1 MSDQI
6 STKDL
11 ISKFKDYADIADAS
25 YAMLH
30 WINENE
36 EDGWFDKFKDEPPAR
51 WKFADDI
58 TKGDKITED
67 NETDISRK
75 YNRQIGE
82 PTAYALAIEARFN
95 QDMVIEKPK
104 ISEDKKPEKK
114 QINNEIQSFIATP
127 DDKPPYI
134 FVNQENRHQLSLRT
148 KSFVNRYELLH
159 HVKDTSITG
168 YSSSAFYDSK
178 FGNYVIGFRG
188 TELGIKDLVITDGM
202 IAFFGAALDQI
213 VSLKVLKDEIYKSI
227 TDHYYK
233 NFLAANSN
241 TVNNINSPNNDSN
254 SSSQPNYDSS
264 DSSIDSNQS
273 KYSSS
278 VLSSLNSS
286 SRSSQ
291 ASTSLHSRGSLSVSY
306 VLTPPLVVAGH
317 SLGGHLAQA
326 YCSIYPNE
334 VKELY
339 TFNAPGFGGVWISLP
354 VIVFRFLGF
363 IAKVIY
369 KGIRWVARILDPYGF
384 IGGMVSKAFDK
395 IKSFFGFSK
404 DDKDEATL
412 EDCVDLVKENK
423 TACEELN
430 KQNVSSNI
438 SKASKGDTLGIE
450 VHHID
455 SVMHKIY
462 DEYDEGYFDKQEE
475 YKNTF
480 SSDTVKTD
488 ANQVFE
494 PSVSVISD
502 LGLRYGMV
510 SYTEKF
516 DYQNTSKLHLINVL
530 KASHFMKQLVESL
543 YLMEYLLNHPENEA
557 KIKDKDIAKAL
568 NYLNDYLQTLA
579 SQILFYKIYLKNL
592 PRLGNM
598 EEEKISILE
607 SVIYPV
613 SLYVNDFGYDDIGA
627 APNVEDLISC
637 LLAYR
642 QDNLPIKIID
652 KEDIKNINA
661 KTLASEVMQDDL
673 NLMFAI
679 YGCRFFTL
687 DKKLDLE
694 QAKDRLTYISDF
706 YKGISPYVSRKQDSS
721 ELEKWIEARI
731 EICKSAYELKF
742 EGWRYL
748 SNDKKRYLVLSKKSR
763 SAYKKEIDED
773 QRSIILPSIQALGD
787 MSKEDKEY
795 QAKQLL
801 KMIRFEPSELI
812 HIYHKNCDIF
822 LKNES
827 TFDVARVEED
837 INLSFKYLNAKVF
850 MMSKLLTGGEE
861 KEDYE
866 LCFKENKDKND
877 PENKEDANQ
886 ISLSLTPKNQ
896 AGEDGQA
903 GESYAAYIFQPRD
916 THSGIGGLN
925 LLYKNSQ
932 ARLLNYDIKED
943 SLNIK
948 LKPASKKAKELKG
961 LNQIAPEDKT
971 FDETAVKTSF
981 SYLHPVI
988 EDDIITCE
996 HGGRVVLKSVRGRT
1010 IKSNGI
1016 PLILGCDFI
1025 NLPIVGCGANSP
1037 CTRVAFVP
1045 SGALS
1050 QKTVNGD
1057 HALMQDFVNLCRSD
1071 RGSIL
1076 TCAKKSNKLKISDPG
1091 NIGGYN
1097 ISNADKDSANSNSA
1111 CIRLHFKNYASQKD
1125 NLPVNIYYL
1134 NGAKFEN
1141 KDGFEQ
1147 IRLNLNEGKN
1157 PSDGE
1162 LDKKLKQNY
1171 NEDHKFKEF
1180 ELRYGI
1186 NTINLVF
1193 VIPNSP
1199 QKACNK
1205 AYKDAG
1211 EPESGVGYFTRL
1223 DKYESLD
1230 RSQKRPVHTLVFFSP
1245 SYAKSVKLQIAKG
1258 FDKDNEPSL
1267 DICEVVMLS
1276 GQV

>member
-6 STKDL
+6 SNKDL

-30 WINENE
+30 WVNENE
-36 EDGWFDKFKDEPPAR
+36 ENGWFDKFKERKPAR
-51 WKFADDI
+51 WKFKDSI
-58 TKGDKITED
+58 TKGYEKEIDETTTDEYG
-67 NETDISRK
+67 NEISK
-75 YNRQIGE
+75 KVKQ

-104 ISEDKKPEKK
+104 ISEDEKPEKK
-114 QINNEIQSFIATP
+114 QINNEIQSFVYTNENNELRVFA
-127 DDKPPYI
+127 DKPG
-134 FVNQENRHQLSLRT
+134 FHSLSLRT

-178 FGNYVIGFRG
+178 FNNYAIGFRG
-188 TELGIKDLVITDGM
+188 TEMSIKDLLITDGM

-213 VSLKVLKDEIYKSI
+213 VSLKILKDEIYKSI
-227 TDHYYK
+227 TDHRDKALKSVSADK
-233 NFLAANSN
+233 N
-241 TVNNINSPNNDSN
+241 PY
-254 SSSQPNYDSS
+254 SSQTSNYDK
-264 DSSIDSNQS
+264 DTIKLSNP
-273 KYSSS
+273 YDATCHANYA
-278 VLSSLNSS
+278 LI
-286 SRSSQ
+286 
-291 ASTSLHSRGSLSVSY
+291 
-306 VLTPPLVVAGH
+306 PPIVVAGH

-326 YCSIYPNE
+326 YCSIYPND

-354 VIVFRFLGF
+354 VIAFRFLGF

-384 IGGMVSKAFDK
+384 IGSIVSGVFDK
-395 IKSFFGFSK
+395 IKSFFGFGGDK
-404 DDKDEATL
+404 KDETTL
-412 EDCVDLVKENK
+412 KECVHLVKENK

-430 KQNVSSNI
+430 KQNVSTNM

-475 YKNTF
+475 DKNTF
-480 SSDTVKTD
+480 GLDTVKRD

-494 PSVSVISD
+494 PSISVISD
-502 LGLRYGMV
+502 LGLRYGMAN
-510 SYTEKF
+510 YTEKF

-530 KASHFMKQLVESL
+530 KASHFMKQLVEGL
-543 YLMEYLLNHPENEA
+543 YLMEYLLNHKENEA
-557 KIKDKDIAKAL
+557 KIKDKDIAGAL
-568 NYLNDYLQTLA
+568 NYLNDYIQTLA
-579 SQILFYKIYLKNL
+579 SQILFYKIYLKNI

-607 SVIYPV
+607 SAIYPV
-613 SLYVNDFGYDDIGA
+613 SLYVNDFGYDDIGE
-627 APNVEDLISC
+627 APNIEDPVSC
-637 LLAYR
+637 LLAYK
-642 QDNLPIKIID
+642 QDNLLIKIID
-652 KEDIKNINA
+652 KEDIKDIKA
-661 KTLASEVMQDDL
+661 KTVAAEVIQEDL

-687 DKKLDLE
+687 DKKLNLE

-706 YKGISPYVSRKQDSS
+706 YKDISSYIRSKKDSE

-748 SNDKKRYLVLSKKSR
+748 SNDKKRYLVFTKKSG

-773 QRSIILPSIQALGD
+773 QRTIVLPVIEALAD

-795 QAKQLL
+795 QAKQVL
-801 KMIRFEPSELI
+801 KMIRFEPSELM

-822 LKNES
+822 LKSES
-827 TFDVARVEED
+827 VFDIKQIEED
-837 INLSFKYLNAKVF
+837 MNLSFKYLNTKVF

-861 KEDYE
+861 KVDHE
-866 LCFKENKDKND
+866 LCFKEKGDRDEQETQENASQISSALSHSSQNQADKDG
-877 PENKEDANQ
+877 KEDENSAMY
-886 ISLSLTPKNQ
+886 L
-896 AGEDGQA
+896 
-903 GESYAAYIFQPRD
+903 FQPRD
-916 THSGIGGLN
+916 TGSGIGRLN
-925 LLYKNSQ
+925 LLHKNAQ
-932 ARLLNYDIKED
+932 AWLLNYDIKED

-948 LKPASKKAKELKG
+948 LKPAGKKAKELKG
-961 LNQIAPEDKT
+961 LNQIAPEDKA
-971 FDETAVKTSF
+971 FDETIVKTGV

-1010 IKSNGI
+1010 IKSSGI

-1025 NLPIVGCGANSP
+1025 NTPIVGCGIAKSP

-1050 QKTVNGD
+1050 RKTINGD
-1057 HALMQDFVNLCRSD
+1057 HALMQDFVNLCRSN

-1076 TCAKKSNKLKISDPG
+1076 TCVRKSNKLKISDPRG
-1091 NIGGYN
+1091 IGGSY
-1097 ISNADKDSANSNSA
+1097 ISNSDKDSAHSNSP

-1134 NGAKFEN
+1134 NDAKFEN
-1141 KDGFEQ
+1141 KEGFSQ
-1147 IRLNLNEGKN
+1147 IRLNLSEGKN

-1186 NTINLVF
+1186 NTIKLVF

-1199 QKACNK
+1199 QKACK
-1205 AYKDAG
+1205 QAYKDAG

-1230 RSQKRPVHTLVFFSP
+1230 KSQKRPVHTLVFFSP
-1245 SYAKSVKLQIAKG
+1245 SYAKSIKLQIAKG
-1258 FDKDNEPSL
+1258 FDKDNELSL

>member
-51 WKFADDI
+51 WKFADGI
-58 TKGDKITED
+58 TKGDILKANID
-67 NETDISRK
+67 DKDGNVLRK
-75 YNRQIGE
+75 KGE

-95 QDMVIEKPK
+95 QDMVIEKPIDESNNGK
-104 ISEDKKPEKK
+104 IDEKPEKK
-114 QINNEIQSFIATP
+114 QINNEIQSFVHRP
-127 DDKPPYI
+127 KDKDKPPYI

-227 TDHYYK
+227 TDHMDEAIK
-233 NFLAANSN
+233 SVS
-241 TVNNINSPNNDSN
+241 VNNNPYSPKT
-254 SSSQPNYDSS
+254 SSYTKDIIEIPNPYDAACHA
-264 DSSIDSNQS
+264 N
-273 KYSSS
+273 Y
-278 VLSSLNSS
+278 
-286 SRSSQ
+286 
-291 ASTSLHSRGSLSVSY
+291 APA
-306 VLTPPLVVAGH
+306 PPLVVAGH
-317 SLGGHLAQA
+317 SLGGHLAQV
-326 YCSIYPNE
+326 YCSVYPNE

-395 IKSFFGFSK
+395 IKSFFGFGK

-480 SSDTVKTD
+480 SSDTVKID

-502 LGLRYGMV
+502 LGLRYGMAN
-510 SYTEKF
+510 YTEKF

-543 YLMEYLLNHPENEA
+543 YLMEYLLNHPKNEA

-613 SLYVNDFGYDDIGA
+613 SLYVNDFGYDDLGS

-637 LLAYR
+637 LLAYT
-642 QDNLPIKIID
+642 QDNLLIKIID

-673 NLMFAI
+673 NLIFAI

-706 YKGISPYVSRKQDSS
+706 YKGISPYVSHKQDSA

-748 SNDKKRYLVLSKKSR
+748 SNDNKRYLVLSKKSR

-827 TFDVARVEED
+827 TFDIVRVEED
-837 INLSFKYLNAKVF
+837 INLSFKYLNTKVF

-886 ISLSLTPKNQ
+886 VSLSLTPKNQ
-896 AGEDGQA
+896 AGEDVQA
-903 GESYAAYIFQPRD
+903 GESYAAYIFLPRD

-971 FDETAVKTSF
+971 FDETVVKTGL

-1025 NLPIVGCGANSP
+1025 NLPIVGCSANSP

-1111 CIRLHFKNYASQKD
+1111 CIRLHFKNYTSQKD

-1134 NGAKFEN
+1134 NDAKFEN
-1141 KDGFEQ
+1141 KEGFEQ

-1199 QKACNK
+1199 QKACK
-1205 AYKDAG
+1205 QAYKNAG

-1230 RSQKRPVHTLVFFSP
+1230 KSQKRPVHTLVFFSP
-1245 SYAKSVKLQIAKG
+1245 SYAKSIKLQIAKG

>member
-6 STKDL
+6 SAKNL

-30 WINENE
+30 WVNENE
-36 EDGWFDKFKDEPPAR
+36 EDGWFDKFRDEPPAR
-51 WKFADDI
+51 WKFADKV
-58 TKGDKITED
+58 TKGHEITED
-67 NETDISRK
+67 NQTRLSKKNQRK
-75 YNRQIGE
+75 IGE

-95 QDMVIEKPK
+95 QDMVIK
-104 ISEDKKPEKK
+104 IPQNADEEIGNKLEEITIANKVQNFIKVNKTTK
-114 QINNEIQSFIATP
+114 QQKIFINEPGFHS
-127 DDKPPYI
+127 
-134 FVNQENRHQLSLRT
+134 LSLRT

-227 TDHYYK
+227 TDHMDEAIK
-233 NFLAANSN
+233 
-241 TVNNINSPNNDSN
+241 
-254 SSSQPNYDSS
+254 
-264 DSSIDSNQS
+264 
-273 KYSSS
+273 
-278 VLSSLNSS
+278 
-286 SRSSQ
+286 
-291 ASTSLHSRGSLSVSY
+291 SVSVNKNPY
-306 VLTPPLVVAGH
+306 GPKTSKTSSYTKDIIEISNPYDATCHANYAPTPPLVVAGH
-317 SLGGHLAQA
+317 SLGGHLAQV
-326 YCSIYPNE
+326 YCSVYPNE

-613 SLYVNDFGYDDIGA
+613 SLYVNDFGYDDIGS

-637 LLAYR
+637 LLAYT

-652 KEDIKNINA
+652 KEDIKDINE

-687 DKKLDLE
+687 DKKLNLE

-706 YKGISPYVSRKQDSS
+706 YKGISPYVSHKQDST

-748 SNDKKRYLVLSKKSR
+748 SNDKKRYLVLSKKSQ

-886 ISLSLTPKNQ
+886 ASLSLAPKNQ
-896 AGEDGQA
+896 AGEDVQA

-948 LKPASKKAKELKG
+948 LKPASKKAKELKE

-1025 NLPIVGCGANSP
+1025 NLPIVGCSANSP

-1045 SGALS
+1045 SRALS

-1076 TCAKKSNKLKISDPG
+1076 TCAKKSNKLRISDPG

-1141 KDGFEQ
+1141 KEGFEQ

-1199 QKACNK
+1199 QKACK
-1205 AYKDAG
+1205 QAYKDAG
-1211 EPESGVGYFTRL
+1211 EPESGTGYFTRL

>member
-227 TDHYYK
+227 TDHMDDAIK
-233 NFLAANSN
+233 
-241 TVNNINSPNNDSN
+241 
-254 SSSQPNYDSS
+254 
-264 DSSIDSNQS
+264 
-273 KYSSS
+273 
-278 VLSSLNSS
+278 
-286 SRSSQ
+286 
-291 ASTSLHSRGSLSVSY
+291 SVSVNKNPY
-306 VLTPPLVVAGH
+306 GPKTSKTSSYTKDIIEISNPYDATCHANYAPTPPLVVAGH
-317 SLGGHLAQA
+317 SLGGHLAQV
-326 YCSIYPNE
+326 YCSVYPND

-613 SLYVNDFGYDDIGA
+613 SLYVNDFGYDDLGS

-637 LLAYR
+637 LLAYT
-642 QDNLPIKIID
+642 QDNLLIKIID
-652 KEDIKNINA
+652 KEDIKNINT

-687 DKKLDLE
+687 DKKLNLE

-706 YKGISPYVSRKQDSS
+706 YKGISPYVSHKQDSA

-748 SNDKKRYLVLSKKSR
+748 SNDKKRYLVLSKKSG

-866 LCFKENKDKND
+866 LYFKENKDKND

-903 GESYAAYIFQPRD
+903 GESYAAYIFLPRD

-1125 NLPVNIYYL
+1125 NIPVNIYYL

-1141 KDGFEQ
+1141 KEGFEQ

-1199 QKACNK
+1199 QKACK
-1205 AYKDAG
+1205 QAYKNAG
-1211 EPESGVGYFTRL
+1211 EPESGTGYFARL

-1230 RSQKRPVHTLVFFSP
+1230 KSQKRPAHTLVFFSP

>member
-36 EDGWFDKFKDEPPAR
+36 EDGWFDKFKERKPAR
-51 WKFADDI
+51 WKFKDSI
-58 TKGDKITED
+58 TKGYEKEI
-67 NETDISRK
+67 NETTTDEYGNEISK
-75 YNRQIGE
+75 KVKQ

-104 ISEDKKPEKK
+104 ISEDEKPEKK
-114 QINNEIQSFIATP
+114 QINNEIQSFVYANE
-127 DDKPPYI
+127 DNELRVFADKPGFHP
-134 FVNQENRHQLSLRT
+134 LSLRT

-168 YSSSAFYDSK
+168 YSSSTFYDSK

-227 TDHYYK
+227 TDHMDEAIK
-233 NFLAANSN
+233 SVS
-241 TVNNINSPNNDSN
+241 VNNNPYSPKT
-254 SSSQPNYDSS
+254 SSYTKDIIEIPNPYDATCHA
-264 DSSIDSNQS
+264 N
-273 KYSSS
+273 Y
-278 VLSSLNSS
+278 
-286 SRSSQ
+286 
-291 ASTSLHSRGSLSVSY
+291 AP
-306 VLTPPLVVAGH
+306 TPPLVVAGH
-317 SLGGHLAQA
+317 SLGGHLAQV
-326 YCSIYPNE
+326 YCSVYPNE

-438 SKASKGDTLGIE
+438 SKASKGDTFGIE

-475 YKNTF
+475 YKNAF
-480 SSDTVKTD
+480 SSDTVKID

-613 SLYVNDFGYDDIGA
+613 SLYVNDFGYDDLGS

-637 LLAYR
+637 LLAYT
-642 QDNLPIKIID
+642 QDNLLIKIID
-652 KEDIKNINA
+652 KEDIKDISA

-673 NLMFAI
+673 NLTFAI

-687 DKKLDLE
+687 DKKLNLE

-706 YKGISPYVSRKQDSS
+706 YKGISPYVSHKQDSA

-763 SAYKKEIDED
+763 SANKKEIDED
-773 QRSIILPSIQALGD
+773 QRSIILPSIQALED
-787 MSKEDKEY
+787 MSKEDKQY
-795 QAKQLL
+795 RAKQLL

-827 TFDVARVEED
+827 TFDIVRVEED

-861 KEDYE
+861 REDCE

-877 PENKEDANQ
+877 PENKEYANQ
-886 ISLSLTPKNQ
+886 TSSSLAPKNQ
-896 AGEDGQA
+896 AGKDGQA
-903 GESYAAYIFQPRD
+903 GESYASYIFQPRD

-948 LKPASKKAKELKG
+948 LKPAGKKAKELKE

-971 FDETAVKTSF
+971 FDETAVKTGL

-1025 NLPIVGCGANSP
+1025 NLPIVGCSANSP

-1045 SGALS
+1045 SRALS

-1076 TCAKKSNKLKISDPG
+1076 TCAKKSNKLRILDSGDISG
-1091 NIGGYN
+1091 SN
-1097 ISNADKDSANSNSA
+1097 ISNVDKDSANSNSA

>member
-6 STKDL
+6 SAKNL

-51 WKFADDI
+51 WKFKDNIKSGDTLQFDI
-58 TKGDKITED
+58 KDK
-67 NETDISRK
+67 NGNVLRK
-75 YNRQIGE
+75 EGE

-104 ISEDKKPEKK
+104 KKNEEKPK
-114 QINNEIQSFIATP
+114 PIQINNEIQSFVDRYEDEAKT
-127 DDKPPYI
+127 PYI
-134 FVNQENRHQLSLRT
+134 FYNNISLRT

-227 TDHYYK
+227 TDHMDEAIK
-233 NFLAANSN
+233 SVS
-241 TVNNINSPNNDSN
+241 VNNNPYSPKTSSYTKDIIEISN
-254 SSSQPNYDSS
+254 PYDATCHSNY
-264 DSSIDSNQS
+264 
-273 KYSSS
+273 
-278 VLSSLNSS
+278 
-286 SRSSQ
+286 
-291 ASTSLHSRGSLSVSY
+291 APA
-306 VLTPPLVVAGH
+306 PPLVVAGH
-317 SLGGHLAQA
+317 SLGGHLAQV
-326 YCSIYPNE
+326 YCSVYPSE

-480 SSDTVKTD
+480 GLDTVKID

-543 YLMEYLLNHPENEA
+543 YLMEYLLNHPKNEA

-568 NYLNDYLQTLA
+568 DYLNDCLQTLA

-613 SLYVNDFGYDDIGA
+613 SLYVNDFGYDDIGE

-652 KEDIKNINA
+652 KEDIKDINA

-687 DKKLDLE
+687 DKKLNLE

-706 YKGISPYVSRKQDSS
+706 YKGISPYVSHKQDSA

-748 SNDKKRYLVLSKKSR
+748 SNDKKRYLVLSKKSQ

-827 TFDVARVEED
+827 TFDIVRVEED

-861 KEDYE
+861 REDCE

-877 PENKEDANQ
+877 PENKEYANQ
-886 ISLSLTPKNQ
+886 TSSSLAPKNQ
-896 AGEDGQA
+896 AGKDGQA
-903 GESYAAYIFQPRD
+903 GESYASYIFQPRD

-948 LKPASKKAKELKG
+948 LKPAGKKAKELKE

-971 FDETAVKTSF
+971 FDETAVKTGL

-1025 NLPIVGCGANSP
+1025 NLPIVGCSANSP

-1045 SGALS
+1045 SRALS

-1076 TCAKKSNKLKISDPG
+1076 TCAKKSNKLRILDSGDISG
-1091 NIGGYN
+1091 SN

-1141 KDGFEQ
+1141 KEGFEQ

-1157 PSDGE
+1157 PSDGK

-1267 DICEVVMLS
+1267 DMCEVVMLS

>member
-51 WKFADDI
+51 WKFADGI
-58 TKGDKITED
+58 AKGHEKEI
-67 NETDISRK
+67 NETTTDEYGNEISQK
-75 YNRQIGE
+75 VKQ

-104 ISEDKKPEKK
+104 KKNEEKPK
-114 QINNEIQSFIATP
+114 PIQINNEIQSFVDRYEDEAKT
-127 DDKPPYI
+127 PYI
-134 FVNQENRHQLSLRT
+134 FYNNISLRT

-202 IAFFGAALDQI
+202 IAFLGAALDQI
-213 VSLKVLKDEIYKSI
+213 VSLKILKDEIYKSI
-227 TDHYYK
+227 TDHMDEAIK
-233 NFLAANSN
+233 SVS
-241 TVNNINSPNNDSN
+241 VNNNPYSPKTSSYTKDTIEISSPYDATCHSN
-254 SSSQPNYDSS
+254 YAP
-264 DSSIDSNQS
+264 
-273 KYSSS
+273 
-278 VLSSLNSS
+278 
-286 SRSSQ
+286 
-291 ASTSLHSRGSLSVSY
+291 A
-306 VLTPPLVVAGH
+306 PPLVVVGH
-317 SLGGHLAQA
+317 SLGGHLAQV
-326 YCSIYPNE
+326 YCSVYPNE

-404 DDKDEATL
+404 DKKDETTL

-475 YKNTF
+475 DKNTF
-480 SSDTVKTD
+480 GLDTAKTD

-502 LGLRYGMV
+502 LGLRYGMAN
-510 SYTEKF
+510 YTEKF

-543 YLMEYLLNHPENEA
+543 YLMEYLLNHPKNEA

-613 SLYVNDFGYDDIGA
+613 SLYVNDFGYDDIGE

-637 LLAYR
+637 LLAYT
-642 QDNLPIKIID
+642 QDNLLIKIID
-652 KEDIKNINA
+652 KEDIKNINT

-687 DKKLDLE
+687 DKKLNLE
-694 QAKDRLTYISDF
+694 QAKDRLTYISGF
-706 YKGISPYVSRKQDSS
+706 YKGISPYVSHKQDSA

-748 SNDKKRYLVLSKKSR
+748 SNDKKRYLVFTKKSQ
-763 SAYKKEIDED
+763 SAYKKEIGED

-827 TFDVARVEED
+827 TFDIVRVEED

-866 LCFKENKDKND
+866 LYFKENKDKND
-877 PENKEDANQ
+877 LENKEDANQ
-886 ISLSLTPKNQ
+886 ASLSLAPKNQ
-896 AGEDGQA
+896 ASKDGQA

-971 FDETAVKTSF
+971 FDETAVKTGL

-996 HGGRVVLKSVRGRT
+996 HGGRVVLKSARGRT

-1025 NLPIVGCGANSP
+1025 NLPIVGCSANSP

-1045 SGALS
+1045 SRALS

-1097 ISNADKDSANSNSA
+1097 ISNADKDNADSNSA

-1199 QKACNK
+1199 QKACK
-1205 AYKDAG
+1205 QAYKNAG

-1230 RSQKRPVHTLVFFSP
+1230 KSQKRPVHTLVFFSP

>member
-51 WKFADDI
+51 WKFKDNIKSGDTLRFDI
-58 TKGDKITED
+58 KDKD
-67 NETDISRK
+67 GNVLRK
-75 YNRQIGE
+75 EGE

-104 ISEDKKPEKK
+104 KKNEEKPK
-114 QINNEIQSFIATP
+114 PIQINNEIQSFVDRYEDEAKT
-127 DDKPPYI
+127 PYI
-134 FVNQENRHQLSLRT
+134 FYNNISLRT

-227 TDHYYK
+227 TDHMDEAIK
-233 NFLAANSN
+233 SVS
-241 TVNNINSPNNDSN
+241 VNNNPYSPKT
-254 SSSQPNYDSS
+254 SSYTKDIIEIPNPYDATCHA
-264 DSSIDSNQS
+264 N
-273 KYSSS
+273 Y
-278 VLSSLNSS
+278 
-286 SRSSQ
+286 
-291 ASTSLHSRGSLSVSY
+291 AP
-306 VLTPPLVVAGH
+306 TPPLVVAGH
-317 SLGGHLAQA
+317 SLGGHLAQV
-326 YCSIYPNE
+326 YCSVYPNE

-395 IKSFFGFSK
+395 IKSFFGFGKDDK

-412 EDCVDLVKENK
+412 EDCVDIVKENK

-438 SKASKGDTLGIE
+438 SKASKGDTFGIE

-480 SSDTVKTD
+480 SSDTVKID

-502 LGLRYGMV
+502 LGLRYGMAN
-510 SYTEKF
+510 YTEKF

-543 YLMEYLLNHPENEA
+543 YLMEYLLNHPKNEA

-613 SLYVNDFGYDDIGA
+613 SLYVNDFGYDDIGE

-637 LLAYR
+637 LLAYT
-642 QDNLPIKIID
+642 QDNLLIKIID
-652 KEDIKNINA
+652 KEDIKDINT

-673 NLMFAI
+673 NLTFAI

-687 DKKLDLE
+687 DKKLNLE

-706 YKGISPYVSRKQDSS
+706 YKGISPYVSHKQDSA

-748 SNDKKRYLVLSKKSR
+748 SNDNKRYLVLSKKSR

-827 TFDVARVEED
+827 TFDIVRVEED
-837 INLSFKYLNAKVF
+837 INLSFKYLNTKVF

-886 ISLSLTPKNQ
+886 VSLSLTPKNQ
-896 AGEDGQA
+896 AGEDVQA
-903 GESYAAYIFQPRD
+903 GESYAAYIFLPRD

-971 FDETAVKTSF
+971 FDETVVKTGL

-1025 NLPIVGCGANSP
+1025 NLPIVGCSANSP

-1111 CIRLHFKNYASQKD
+1111 CIRLHFKNYTSQKD

-1134 NGAKFEN
+1134 NDAKFEN
-1141 KDGFEQ
+1141 KEGFEQ

-1199 QKACNK
+1199 QKACK
-1205 AYKDAG
+1205 QAYKNAG

-1230 RSQKRPVHTLVFFSP
+1230 KSQKRPVHTLVFFSP
-1245 SYAKSVKLQIAKG
+1245 SYAKSIKLQIAKG

>member
-1 MSDQI
+1 
-6 STKDL
+6 
-11 ISKFKDYADIADAS
+11 
-25 YAMLH
+25 MLH
-30 WINENE
+30 WVNENE

-51 WKFADDI
+51 WKFADGI
-58 TKGDKITED
+58 AKGDKITED

-95 QDMVIEKPK
+95 QDMVIEKPM
-104 ISEDKKPEKK
+104 SEGDDEPETK
-114 QINNEIQSFIATP
+114 QINNEIQSFVFR
-127 DDKPPYI
+127 DKKTKQQKI
-134 FVNQENRHQLSLRT
+134 FINEPGFHPLSLRT

-227 TDHYYK
+227 TDHMDEAIK
-233 NFLAANSN
+233 SVS
-241 TVNNINSPNNDSN
+241 VNNNPYSPKT
-254 SSSQPNYDSS
+254 SSYTKDIIEIPNPYDATCHA
-264 DSSIDSNQS
+264 N
-273 KYSSS
+273 Y
-278 VLSSLNSS
+278 
-286 SRSSQ
+286 
-291 ASTSLHSRGSLSVSY
+291 AP
-306 VLTPPLVVAGH
+306 TPPLVVAGH
-317 SLGGHLAQA
+317 SLGGHLAQV
-326 YCSIYPNE
+326 YCSVYPNE

-438 SKASKGDTLGIE
+438 SKASKGDTFGIE
-450 VHHID
+450 IHHID

-480 SSDTVKTD
+480 SSDTVKID

-613 SLYVNDFGYDDIGA
+613 SLYVNDFGYDDLGS

-637 LLAYR
+637 LLAYT
-642 QDNLPIKIID
+642 QDNLLIKIID
-652 KEDIKNINA
+652 KEDIKNISA

-679 YGCRFFTL
+679 YNCRFFTL
-687 DKKLDLE
+687 DKKLNLE

-706 YKGISPYVSRKQDSS
+706 YKGISPYVSHKQDSA

-748 SNDKKRYLVLSKKSR
+748 SNDNKRYLVLSKKSR
-763 SAYKKEIDED
+763 SANKKEIDED

-827 TFDVARVEED
+827 TFDIARVEED

-861 KEDYE
+861 KEDCE

-886 ISLSLTPKNQ
+886 VSLSLAPKNQ
-896 AGEDGQA
+896 ASKDGQA

-971 FDETAVKTSF
+971 FDETAVKTSL

-996 HGGRVVLKSVRGRT
+996 HGGRVVLKSARGRT

-1025 NLPIVGCGANSP
+1025 NLPIVGCSANSP

-1076 TCAKKSNKLKISDPG
+1076 TCAKKSNKLRISDPG
-1091 NIGGYN
+1091 DIGGYN
-1097 ISNADKDSANSNSA
+1097 ISNEDKDSANSNSA

-1134 NGAKFEN
+1134 NDAKFEN
-1141 KDGFEQ
+1141 KEGFEQ

-1199 QKACNK
+1199 QKACK
-1205 AYKDAG
+1205 QAYKNAG

>member
-6 STKDL
+6 SNKDL

-36 EDGWFDKFKDEPPAR
+36 EDGWFDKFKERKPAR

-159 HVKDTSITG
+159 HVKDTSVTG

-227 TDHYYK
+227 TDHMDK
-233 NFLAANSN
+233 VIKSVS
-241 TVNNINSPNNDSN
+241 VNNNPYSPKT
-254 SSSQPNYDSS
+254 SSYTKDIIEIPNPYDATCHA
-264 DSSIDSNQS
+264 N
-273 KYSSS
+273 Y
-278 VLSSLNSS
+278 
-286 SRSSQ
+286 
-291 ASTSLHSRGSLSVSY
+291 AP
-306 VLTPPLVVAGH
+306 TPPLAVTGH
-317 SLGGHLAQA
+317 SLGGHLAQV
-326 YCSIYPNE
+326 YCSVYPNE

-339 TFNAPGFGGVWISLP
+339 TFNAPGFGGVLISLP

-369 KGIRWVARILDPYGF
+369 KGIRWVARILDPNGF

-395 IKSFFGFSK
+395 IKSFFGFGK

-480 SSDTVKTD
+480 GLDTVKID

-543 YLMEYLLNHPENEA
+543 YLMEYLLNRPENEA

-613 SLYVNDFGYDDIGA
+613 SLYVNDFGYDDLGS
-627 APNVEDLISC
+627 APNAEDLISC
-637 LLAYR
+637 LLAYT
-642 QDNLPIKIID
+642 QDNLLIKIID
-652 KEDIKNINA
+652 KEDIKHINA

-687 DKKLDLE
+687 DKKLNLE

-706 YKGISPYVSRKQDSS
+706 YKDISSYVRSKKDSE

-748 SNDKKRYLVLSKKSR
+748 SNDKKRYLVLSKKSQ

-827 TFDVARVEED
+827 TFDIGRVEED

-866 LCFKENKDKND
+866 LYFKENKDKND

-886 ISLSLTPKNQ
+886 VSLSLTPKNQ
-896 AGEDGQA
+896 ASKDVQA
-903 GESYAAYIFQPRD
+903 GESYASYIFLPRD

-971 FDETAVKTSF
+971 FDETAVKTSL

-996 HGGRVVLKSVRGRT
+996 HGGRVVLKSARGRT

-1025 NLPIVGCGANSP
+1025 NLPIVGCSANSP

-1076 TCAKKSNKLKISDPG
+1076 TCAKKSNKLRISDPG
-1091 NIGGYN
+1091 DIGGYN
-1097 ISNADKDSANSNSA
+1097 ISNEDKDSANSNSA

-1134 NGAKFEN
+1134 NDAKFEN
-1141 KDGFEQ
+1141 KEGFEQ

-1199 QKACNK
+1199 QKACK
-1205 AYKDAG
+1205 QAYKNAG

>member
-30 WINENE
+30 WVNENE

-51 WKFADDI
+51 WKFADGI
-58 TKGDKITED
+58 AKGHEKEI
-67 NETDISRK
+67 NETTTDEYGNEISQK
-75 YNRQIGE
+75 VKQ

-104 ISEDKKPEKK
+104 KKNEEKPK
-114 QINNEIQSFIATP
+114 PIQINNEIQSFVDRYEDEAKT
-127 DDKPPYI
+127 PYI
-134 FVNQENRHQLSLRT
+134 FYNNISLRT

-227 TDHYYK
+227 TDHMDK
-233 NFLAANSN
+233 AIKSVS
-241 TVNNINSPNNDSN
+241 VNNNPYSPKTSSYTKDIIKISN
-254 SSSQPNYDSS
+254 PYDATCHANY
-264 DSSIDSNQS
+264 
-273 KYSSS
+273 
-278 VLSSLNSS
+278 
-286 SRSSQ
+286 
-291 ASTSLHSRGSLSVSY
+291 AP
-306 VLTPPLVVAGH
+306 TPPLVVAGH
-317 SLGGHLAQA
+317 SLGGHLAQV
-326 YCSIYPNE
+326 YCSVYPNE

-395 IKSFFGFSK
+395 IKSFFGFGE

-438 SKASKGDTLGIE
+438 SKASKGDTFGIE
-450 VHHID
+450 IHHID

-488 ANQVFE
+488 ANQVLE

-543 YLMEYLLNHPENEA
+543 YLMEYLLNHPKNEA

-613 SLYVNDFGYDDIGA
+613 SLYVNDFGYDDIGE
-627 APNVEDLISC
+627 APNVEDLVSC

-652 KEDIKNINA
+652 KEDIKDINE

-673 NLMFAI
+673 NLTFAI

-687 DKKLDLE
+687 DKKLNLE

-706 YKGISPYVSRKQDSS
+706 YKGISPYVSYKQDSA

-773 QRSIILPSIQALGD
+773 QRSIILPSIQALED

-827 TFDVARVEED
+827 TFDVVRVEED

-886 ISLSLTPKNQ
+886 ASLSLAPKNQ
-896 AGEDGQA
+896 AGEDSQA
-903 GESYAAYIFQPRD
+903 GESYASYIFQPRD

-948 LKPASKKAKELKG
+948 LKPASKKAKELKE

-971 FDETAVKTSF
+971 FDETAVKTSL

-1025 NLPIVGCGANSP
+1025 NLPIVGCSANSP

-1076 TCAKKSNKLKISDPG
+1076 TCAKKSNKLRILDSRDISG
-1091 NIGGYN
+1091 SN

-1125 NLPVNIYYL
+1125 NIPVNIYYL

-1141 KDGFEQ
+1141 KEGFEQ

>member
-30 WINENE
+30 WVNENE
-36 EDGWFDKFKDEPPAR
+36 DDGWFDKFRDEPPAR
-51 WKFADDI
+51 WKFADGI
-58 TKGDKITED
+58 AKGDKITED
-67 NETDISRK
+67 NQTRLAKKNQRK
-75 YNRQIGE
+75 IGE

-95 QDMVIEKPK
+95 QDMVIK
-104 ISEDKKPEKK
+104 IPQNADEEIDNKLEEVTISNKVQNFIKVNKTTK
-114 QINNEIQSFIATP
+114 QQRV
-127 DDKPPYI
+127 
-134 FVNQENRHQLSLRT
+134 FVNEPGFHPLSLRT

-178 FGNYVIGFRG
+178 FNNYVIGFRG

-213 VSLKVLKDEIYKSI
+213 VSLKILKDEIYKSI
-227 TDHYYK
+227 TDHMDEAIK
-233 NFLAANSN
+233 SVS
-241 TVNNINSPNNDSN
+241 VNNNPYSPKTSSYTKDMIKISN
-254 SSSQPNYDSS
+254 PYDATCHANY
-264 DSSIDSNQS
+264 
-273 KYSSS
+273 
-278 VLSSLNSS
+278 
-286 SRSSQ
+286 
-291 ASTSLHSRGSLSVSY
+291 AP
-306 VLTPPLVVAGH
+306 TPPLVVAGH
-317 SLGGHLAQA
+317 SLGGHLAQV
-326 YCSIYPNE
+326 YCSVYPND

-480 SSDTVKTD
+480 SSDTVKID

-543 YLMEYLLNHPENEA
+543 YLMEYLLNHPKNEA

-637 LLAYR
+637 LLAYT

-652 KEDIKNINA
+652 KEDIKDINA

-687 DKKLDLE
+687 DKKLNLE

-706 YKGISPYVSRKQDSS
+706 YKGISPYVSHKQDSA

-731 EICKSAYELKF
+731 EIGKSAYELKF

-748 SNDKKRYLVLSKKSR
+748 SNDNKRYLVLSKKSR

-773 QRSIILPSIQALGD
+773 QRSIILPSIQALED

-795 QAKQLL
+795 RARQLL

-827 TFDVARVEED
+827 TFDIRRVEED

-861 KEDYE
+861 KEDCE

-886 ISLSLTPKNQ
+886 TSSSLAPKNQ
-896 AGEDGQA
+896 ASKDGQA

-948 LKPASKKAKELKG
+948 LKPASKKAKELKE

-971 FDETAVKTSF
+971 FDETAVKTGL

-1025 NLPIVGCGANSP
+1025 NLPIVGCSANSP

-1045 SGALS
+1045 SRALS

-1076 TCAKKSNKLKISDPG
+1076 TCAKKSNKLRILDSGDISG
-1091 NIGGYN
+1091 SN
-1097 ISNADKDSANSNSA
+1097 ISNADEDSANSNSA

-1141 KDGFEQ
+1141 KEGFEQ

>member
-30 WINENE
+30 WVNENE

-51 WKFADDI
+51 WKFADGI
-58 TKGDKITED
+58 TKGDTLKANID
-67 NETDISRK
+67 DKDGNVLRK
-75 YNRQIGE
+75 KGE

-104 ISEDKKPEKK
+104 KKNEEKPK
-114 QINNEIQSFIATP
+114 PIQINNEIQSFVDRYEDEAKTP
-127 DDKPPYI
+127 YTFYNNI
-134 FVNQENRHQLSLRT
+134 SLRT

-202 IAFFGAALDQI
+202 IAFLGAALDQI
-213 VSLKVLKDEIYKSI
+213 VSLKILKDEIYKSI
-227 TDHYYK
+227 TDHMDEAIK
-233 NFLAANSN
+233 SVS
-241 TVNNINSPNNDSN
+241 VNNNPYSPKTSSYTKDIIEISSPYDATCHSN
-254 SSSQPNYDSS
+254 YAP
-264 DSSIDSNQS
+264 
-273 KYSSS
+273 
-278 VLSSLNSS
+278 
-286 SRSSQ
+286 
-291 ASTSLHSRGSLSVSY
+291 A
-306 VLTPPLVVAGH
+306 PPLVVVGH
-317 SLGGHLAQA
+317 SLGGHLAQV

-339 TFNAPGFGGVWISLP
+339 TFNAPGFGGIWISLP

-369 KGIRWVARILDPYGF
+369 KGIRWVARILDPNGF

-480 SSDTVKTD
+480 SLDTVKTD

-502 LGLRYGMV
+502 LGLRYGMAN
-510 SYTEKF
+510 YTEKF
-516 DYQNTSKLHLINVL
+516 DYQNTPKLHLINVL

-543 YLMEYLLNHPENEA
+543 YLMEYLLNHPKNEA

-613 SLYVNDFGYDDIGA
+613 SLYVNDFGYDDIGE

-637 LLAYR
+637 LLAYT
-642 QDNLPIKIID
+642 QDNLLIKIID
-652 KEDIKNINA
+652 KEDIKNINT

-687 DKKLDLE
+687 DKKLNLE
-694 QAKDRLTYISDF
+694 QAKDRLTYISGF
-706 YKGISPYVSRKQDSS
+706 YKGISPYVSHKQDSA

-748 SNDKKRYLVLSKKSR
+748 SNDKKRYLVFTKKSQ

-773 QRSIILPSIQALGD
+773 QRSIILPSIQALED

-827 TFDVARVEED
+827 TFDVVRVEED

-877 PENKEDANQ
+877 PENKEDANRV
-886 ISLSLTPKNQ
+886 SLSLVPKNQ

-971 FDETAVKTSF
+971 FDETAVKTGL

-1025 NLPIVGCGANSP
+1025 NLPIVGCSANSP

-1091 NIGGYN
+1091 NIGGSN
-1097 ISNADKDSANSNSA
+1097 ISNADKDNADSNSA

-1141 KDGFEQ
+1141 KEGFEQ

-1157 PSDGE
+1157 PSDRE

-1199 QKACNK
+1199 QKACK
-1205 AYKDAG
+1205 QAYKDAG

>member
-1 MSDQI
+1 MSEI

-30 WINENE
+30 WVNENE
-36 EDGWFDKFKDEPPAR
+36 DDGWFDKFRDEPPAR
-51 WKFADDI
+51 WKFADYA
-58 TKGDKITED
+58 TKGDTLEELTEKAK
-67 NETDISRK
+67 NN
-75 YNRQIGE
+75 NRQIGE

-227 TDHYYK
+227 TDHMDEAIK
-233 NFLAANSN
+233 
-241 TVNNINSPNNDSN
+241 
-254 SSSQPNYDSS
+254 
-264 DSSIDSNQS
+264 
-273 KYSSS
+273 
-278 VLSSLNSS
+278 
-286 SRSSQ
+286 
-291 ASTSLHSRGSLSVSY
+291 SVSVNKNPY
-306 VLTPPLVVAGH
+306 GPKTSKTSSYTKDIIEIPNPYDATCHANYAPTPPLVVAGH
-317 SLGGHLAQA
+317 SLGGHLAQV
-326 YCSIYPNE
+326 YCSVYPNE

-354 VIVFRFLGF
+354 VIAFRFLGF

-438 SKASKGDTLGIE
+438 SKASKGDTFGIE

-480 SSDTVKTD
+480 SSDTVKID

-613 SLYVNDFGYDDIGA
+613 SLYVNDFGYDDLGS

-637 LLAYR
+637 LLAYT
-642 QDNLPIKIID
+642 QDNLLIKIID
-652 KEDIKNINA
+652 KEDIKNISA

-673 NLMFAI
+673 NLTFAI

-687 DKKLDLE
+687 DKKLNLE

-706 YKGISPYVSRKQDSS
+706 YKGISPYVSHKQDSA

-748 SNDKKRYLVLSKKSR
+748 SNDNKRYLVLSKKSR
-763 SAYKKEIDED
+763 SANKKEIDED
-773 QRSIILPSIQALGD
+773 QRSIILPSIQALED
-787 MSKEDKEY
+787 MSKEDKQY

-827 TFDVARVEED
+827 TFDIRRVEED

-903 GESYAAYIFQPRD
+903 GESYAAYIFLPRD

-1025 NLPIVGCGANSP
+1025 NLPIVGCSANSP

-1076 TCAKKSNKLKISDPG
+1076 TCAKKSNKLRILDSRDISG
-1091 NIGGYN
+1091 SN

-1141 KDGFEQ
+1141 KEGFEQ

-1230 RSQKRPVHTLVFFSP
+1230 RSQKRPAHTLVFFSP

>member
-51 WKFADDI
+51 WKFADGI
-58 TKGDKITED
+58 AKGDKISED
-67 NETDISRK
+67 NQTRLSKKNQRK
-75 YNRQIGE
+75 IGE

-95 QDMVIEKPK
+95 QDMVIK
-104 ISEDKKPEKK
+104 IPQNADEEIDNKLEEVTISNKVQNFIKVNKTTK
-114 QINNEIQSFIATP
+114 QQRV
-127 DDKPPYI
+127 
-134 FVNQENRHQLSLRT
+134 FVNEPGFHPLSLRT

-227 TDHYYK
+227 TDHMDEAIK
-233 NFLAANSN
+233 SVS
-241 TVNNINSPNNDSN
+241 VNNNPYSPKTSSYTKDIIEISN
-254 SSSQPNYDSS
+254 PYDATCHANY
-264 DSSIDSNQS
+264 
-273 KYSSS
+273 
-278 VLSSLNSS
+278 
-286 SRSSQ
+286 
-291 ASTSLHSRGSLSVSY
+291 AP
-306 VLTPPLVVAGH
+306 TPPLVVAGH
-317 SLGGHLAQA
+317 SLGGHLAQV
-326 YCSIYPNE
+326 YCSVYPNE

-354 VIVFRFLGF
+354 VIAFRFLGF

-438 SKASKGDTLGIE
+438 SKASKGDTFGIE
-450 VHHID
+450 IHHID

-480 SSDTVKTD
+480 SSDTVKID

-613 SLYVNDFGYDDIGA
+613 SLYVNDFGYDDLGS

-637 LLAYR
+637 LLAYT
-642 QDNLPIKIID
+642 QDNLLIKIID
-652 KEDIKNINA
+652 KEDIKNISA

-706 YKGISPYVSRKQDSS
+706 YKGISPYVSHKQDSA

-748 SNDKKRYLVLSKKSR
+748 SNDNKRYLVLSKKSR
-763 SAYKKEIDED
+763 SANKKEIDED
-773 QRSIILPSIQALGD
+773 QRSIILPSIQALED

-827 TFDVARVEED
+827 TFDIRRVEED

-861 KEDYE
+861 KEDCE

-877 PENKEDANQ
+877 LKNKEDANQ
-886 ISLSLTPKNQ
+886 TSSSLAPKNQ
-896 AGEDGQA
+896 ASKDVQA
-903 GESYAAYIFQPRD
+903 GESYASYIFQPRD

-948 LKPASKKAKELKG
+948 LKPANKKAKELKE

-971 FDETAVKTSF
+971 FDETAVKTGL

-1025 NLPIVGCGANSP
+1025 NLPIVGCSANSP

-1045 SGALS
+1045 SRALS

-1076 TCAKKSNKLKISDPG
+1076 TCAKKSNKLRILDSGDISG
-1091 NIGGYN
+1091 SN
-1097 ISNADKDSANSNSA
+1097 ISNVDKDSANSNSA

>member
-30 WINENE
+30 WVNENE
-36 EDGWFDKFKDEPPAR
+36 EDGWFDKFKERKPAR
-51 WKFADDI
+51 WKFADGI
-58 TKGDKITED
+58 AKGDKITED

-75 YNRQIGE
+75 HNRQIGE

-104 ISEDKKPEKK
+104 ISEDEKPEKK
-114 QINNEIQSFIATP
+114 QINNEIQSFVYANENNELQVFA
-127 DDKPPYI
+127 DKPGFHP
-134 FVNQENRHQLSLRT
+134 LSLRT
-148 KSFVNRYELLH
+148 KSFVNRYKLLH

-213 VSLKVLKDEIYKSI
+213 VSLKILKDEIYKSI
-227 TDHYYK
+227 TDHMDK
-233 NFLAANSN
+233 A
-241 TVNNINSPNNDSN
+241 I
-254 SSSQPNYDSS
+254 
-264 DSSIDSNQS
+264 
-273 KYSSS
+273 K
-278 VLSSLNSS
+278 
-286 SRSSQ
+286 
-291 ASTSLHSRGSLSVSY
+291 SVSVNKNPY
-306 VLTPPLVVAGH
+306 GPKTSSYTKDMIKISNPYDATCHANYAPTPPLVVAGH
-317 SLGGHLAQA
+317 SLGGHLAQV
-326 YCSIYPNE
+326 YCSVYPNE

-480 SSDTVKTD
+480 GLDTAKTD

-502 LGLRYGMV
+502 LGLRYGMAN
-510 SYTEKF
+510 YTEKF

-613 SLYVNDFGYDDIGA
+613 SLYVNDFGYDDTGA

-637 LLAYR
+637 LLAYT
-642 QDNLPIKIID
+642 QDNLLIKIID
-652 KEDIKNINA
+652 KEDIKDINA

-673 NLMFAI
+673 NLTFAI
-679 YGCRFFTL
+679 YNCRFFTL
-687 DKKLDLE
+687 DKKLNVE
-694 QAKDRLTYISDF
+694 QAKDRLTYISGF
-706 YKGISPYVSRKQDSS
+706 YKGISPYVSHKQDSA

-748 SNDKKRYLVLSKKSR
+748 SNDKKRYLVLSKKSH

-827 TFDVARVEED
+827 TFDVVRVEED

-877 PENKEDANQ
+877 PENKEDANRV
-886 ISLSLTPKNQ
+886 SLSLAPKNQ
-896 AGEDGQA
+896 AGEDGQ
-903 GESYAAYIFQPRD
+903 GDESYAAYIFLPRD

-948 LKPASKKAKELKG
+948 LKPTSKKAKELKR

-971 FDETAVKTSF
+971 FDETAVKTSL

-996 HGGRVVLKSVRGRT
+996 HGGRVALKSVRGRT

-1097 ISNADKDSANSNSA
+1097 ISNADKDSADSNSA

-1141 KDGFEQ
+1141 KEGFEQ

-1157 PSDGE
+1157 PSDRE

-1199 QKACNK
+1199 QKACK
-1205 AYKDAG
+1205 QAYKDAG

-1230 RSQKRPVHTLVFFSP
+1230 KSQKRPVHTLVFFSP

>member
-6 STKDL
+6 SNKDL

-30 WINENE
+30 WVNENE
-36 EDGWFDKFKDEPPAR
+36 DDGWFDKFKERKPAR
-51 WKFADDI
+51 WKFKDNIKSGDTLQFDI
-58 TKGDKITED
+58 KDKD
-67 NETDISRK
+67 GNVLRK
-75 YNRQIGE
+75 EGE

-104 ISEDKKPEKK
+104 ISEDEKPEKK
-114 QINNEIQSFIATP
+114 QINNEIQSFVYTNENNELQVFA
-127 DDKPPYI
+127 DKPG
-134 FVNQENRHQLSLRT
+134 FHSLSLRT

-178 FGNYVIGFRG
+178 FNNYAIGFRG
-188 TELGIKDLVITDGM
+188 TEMSIKDLLITDGM
-202 IAFFGAALDQI
+202 IALFGAALDQI
-213 VSLKVLKDEIYKSI
+213 VSLKILKDEIYKSI
-227 TDHYYK
+227 TDHRDKALKSVSADK
-233 NFLAANSN
+233 N
-241 TVNNINSPNNDSN
+241 PY
-254 SSSQPNYDSS
+254 SSQTSNYDK
-264 DSSIDSNQS
+264 DTIKLSNP
-273 KYSSS
+273 YDATCHANYA
-278 VLSSLNSS
+278 LI
-286 SRSSQ
+286 
-291 ASTSLHSRGSLSVSY
+291 
-306 VLTPPLVVAGH
+306 PPIVVAGH

-326 YCSIYPNE
+326 YCSIYPND

-354 VIVFRFLGF
+354 VIAFRFLGF

-384 IGGMVSKAFDK
+384 IGSIVSGVFDK
-395 IKSFFGFSK
+395 IKSFFGFGGDK
-404 DDKDEATL
+404 KDETTL
-412 EDCVDLVKENK
+412 KECVHLVKENK

-430 KQNVSSNI
+430 KQNVSTNM

-475 YKNTF
+475 DKNTF
-480 SSDTVKTD
+480 GLDTVKRD

-494 PSVSVISD
+494 PSISVISD
-502 LGLRYGMV
+502 LGLRYGMAN
-510 SYTEKF
+510 YTEKF

-530 KASHFMKQLVESL
+530 KASHFMKQLVEGL
-543 YLMEYLLNHPENEA
+543 YLMEYLLNHKENEA
-557 KIKDKDIAKAL
+557 KIKDKDIAGAL
-568 NYLNDYLQTLA
+568 NYLNDYIQTLA
-579 SQILFYKIYLKNL
+579 SQILFYKIYLKNV

-607 SVIYPV
+607 SAIYPV
-613 SLYVNDFGYDDIGA
+613 SLYVNDFGYDDIGE
-627 APNVEDLISC
+627 APNIEDPVSC
-637 LLAYR
+637 LLAYK
-642 QDNLPIKIID
+642 QDNLLIKIID
-652 KEDIKNINA
+652 KEDIKDIKA
-661 KTLASEVMQDDL
+661 KTVAADVIQEDL

-687 DKKLDLE
+687 DKKLNLE

-706 YKGISPYVSRKQDSS
+706 YKDISSYIRSKKDSE

-748 SNDKKRYLVLSKKSR
+748 SNDKKRYLVFTKKSG

-773 QRSIILPSIQALGD
+773 QRTIALPVIEALAD

-795 QAKQLL
+795 QAKQVL
-801 KMIRFEPSELI
+801 KMIRFEPSELM

-822 LKNES
+822 LKSES
-827 TFDVARVEED
+827 VFDIKQIEED
-837 INLSFKYLNAKVF
+837 MNLSFKYLNTKVF

-861 KEDYE
+861 KVDHE
-866 LCFKENKDKND
+866 LCFKEKGDRDEKENQENASKISSALSPSSQNQADK
-877 PENKEDANQ
+877 EGKEDENSAMY
-886 ISLSLTPKNQ
+886 L
-896 AGEDGQA
+896 
-903 GESYAAYIFQPRD
+903 FQPRD
-916 THSGIGGLN
+916 TGSGIGRLN
-925 LLYKNSQ
+925 LLHKNAQ
-932 ARLLNYDIKED
+932 AWLLNYDIKED

-948 LKPASKKAKELKG
+948 LKPAGKKAKELKGLKG
-961 LNQIAPEDKT
+961 LNQIAPEDKA
-971 FDETAVKTSF
+971 FDETIVKTGVA
-981 SYLHPVI
+981 YLHPVI

-1010 IKSNGI
+1010 IKSSGI

-1025 NLPIVGCGANSP
+1025 NTPIVGCRIAKSP

-1050 QKTVNGD
+1050 QKIVNGD
-1057 HALMQDFVNLCRSD
+1057 HALMQDFVNLCRSN

-1076 TCAKKSNKLKISDPG
+1076 TCVRKSNKLKISDPRG
-1091 NIGGYN
+1091 IGGSY
-1097 ISNADKDSANSNSA
+1097 ISNSNKDSAHSNSP

-1134 NGAKFEN
+1134 NDAKFEN
-1141 KDGFEQ
+1141 KEGFSQ
-1147 IRLNLNEGKN
+1147 IRLNLSEGKN

-1186 NTINLVF
+1186 NTIKLVF

-1199 QKACNK
+1199 QKACK
-1205 AYKDAG
+1205 QAYKDAG

-1230 RSQKRPVHTLVFFSP
+1230 KSQKRPVHTLVFFSP
-1245 SYAKSVKLQIAKG
+1245 SYAKSIKLQIAKG
-1258 FDKDNEPSL
+1258 FDKDNELSL

>member
-30 WINENE
+30 WVNENE
-36 EDGWFDKFKDEPPAR
+36 DDGWFDKFKDEPPAR
-51 WKFADDI
+51 WKFADYA
-58 TKGDKITED
+58 TKGDTLEELTEKAK
-67 NETDISRK
+67 NN
-75 YNRQIGE
+75 NRQIGE

-104 ISEDKKPEKK
+104 KKNEEKPK
-114 QINNEIQSFIATP
+114 PIQINNEIQSFVDRYEDEAKT
-127 DDKPPYI
+127 PYI
-134 FVNQENRHQLSLRT
+134 FYNNISLRT

-202 IAFFGAALDQI
+202 IAFFGAAMDQI
-213 VSLKVLKDEIYKSI
+213 VSLRVLKDEIYKSI
-227 TDHYYK
+227 TDHMDK
-233 NFLAANSN
+233 AIKSVS
-241 TVNNINSPNNDSN
+241 VNNNPYSPKT
-254 SSSQPNYDSS
+254 SSYTKDIIEIPNPYDATCHA
-264 DSSIDSNQS
+264 N
-273 KYSSS
+273 Y
-278 VLSSLNSS
+278 
-286 SRSSQ
+286 
-291 ASTSLHSRGSLSVSY
+291 AP
-306 VLTPPLVVAGH
+306 TPPLAVTGH
-317 SLGGHLAQA
+317 SLGGHLAQV
-326 YCSIYPNE
+326 YCSVYPNE

-369 KGIRWVARILDPYGF
+369 KGIRWVARILDPNGF

-438 SKASKGDTLGIE
+438 SKASKGDTFGIE
-450 VHHID
+450 IHHID

-475 YKNTF
+475 YKNAF
-480 SSDTVKTD
+480 SSDTVKID

-613 SLYVNDFGYDDIGA
+613 SLYVNDFGYDDLGS

-637 LLAYR
+637 LLAYT
-642 QDNLPIKIID
+642 QDNLLIKIID
-652 KEDIKNINA
+652 KEDIKDISA

-673 NLMFAI
+673 NLTFAI

-687 DKKLDLE
+687 DKKLNLE

-706 YKGISPYVSRKQDSS
+706 YKGISPYVSHKQDSA

-748 SNDKKRYLVLSKKSR
+748 SNDNRRYLVLSKKSR
-763 SAYKKEIDED
+763 SANKKEIDED

-827 TFDVARVEED
+827 TFDIRRVEED

-861 KEDYE
+861 KEDCE

-886 ISLSLTPKNQ
+886 VSLSLTPKNQ
-896 AGEDGQA
+896 ASKDVQA
-903 GESYAAYIFQPRD
+903 GESYASYIFQPRD

-948 LKPASKKAKELKG
+948 LKPASKKAKELKE

-971 FDETAVKTSF
+971 FDETAVKTGL

-1025 NLPIVGCGANSP
+1025 NLPIVGCSANSP

-1045 SGALS
+1045 SRALS

-1076 TCAKKSNKLKISDPG
+1076 TCAKKSNKLRILDSGDISG
-1091 NIGGYN
+1091 SN

-1141 KDGFEQ
+1141 KEGFEQ

-1157 PSDGE
+1157 PSDGK

-1267 DICEVVMLS
+1267 DMCEVVMLS

>member
-30 WINENE
+30 WVNENE
-36 EDGWFDKFKDEPPAR
+36 EDGWFDKFKERKPAR
-51 WKFADDI
+51 WKFADGI
-58 TKGDKITED
+58 AKGDKITED

-75 YNRQIGE
+75 HNRQIGE

-104 ISEDKKPEKK
+104 ISEDEKPEKK
-114 QINNEIQSFIATP
+114 QINNEIQSFVYANENNELQVFV
-127 DDKPPYI
+127 DKPGFHP
-134 FVNQENRHQLSLRT
+134 LPLRT

-202 IAFFGAALDQI
+202 IAFLGAALDQI
-213 VSLKVLKDEIYKSI
+213 VSLKILKDEIYKSI
-227 TDHYYK
+227 TDHMDEAIK
-233 NFLAANSN
+233 
-241 TVNNINSPNNDSN
+241 
-254 SSSQPNYDSS
+254 
-264 DSSIDSNQS
+264 
-273 KYSSS
+273 
-278 VLSSLNSS
+278 
-286 SRSSQ
+286 
-291 ASTSLHSRGSLSVSY
+291 SVSVNKNPY
-306 VLTPPLVVAGH
+306 GPKTSKTSSYTKDIIEISNPYDATCHANYAPAPPLVVAGH
-317 SLGGHLAQA
+317 SLGGHLAQV
-326 YCSIYPNE
+326 YCSVYPND

-613 SLYVNDFGYDDIGA
+613 SLYVNDFGYDDLGS

-637 LLAYR
+637 LLAYT
-642 QDNLPIKIID
+642 QDNLLIKIID
-652 KEDIKNINA
+652 KEDIKNINT

-687 DKKLDLE
+687 DKKLNLE

-706 YKGISPYVSRKQDSS
+706 YKGISPYVSHKQDSA

-748 SNDKKRYLVLSKKSR
+748 SNDKKRYLVLSKKSG

-866 LCFKENKDKND
+866 LYFKENKDKND

-903 GESYAAYIFQPRD
+903 GESYAAYIFLPRD

-971 FDETAVKTSF
+971 FDETAVKTSL

-1125 NLPVNIYYL
+1125 NIPVNIYYL

-1141 KDGFEQ
+1141 KEGFEQ

-1199 QKACNK
+1199 QKACK
-1205 AYKDAG
+1205 QAYKNAG
-1211 EPESGVGYFTRL
+1211 EPESGTGYFARL

-1230 RSQKRPVHTLVFFSP
+1230 KSQKRPAHTLVFFSP

>member
-1 MSDQI
+1 MSKI
-6 STKDL
+6 SNKDL

-30 WINENE
+30 WVNENE
-36 EDGWFDKFKDEPPAR
+36 DDGWFDKFKDEPPAR
-51 WKFADDI
+51 WKFADY
-58 TKGDKITED
+58 TTRGDTLEEITEKAKD
-67 NETDISRK
+67 NNRK
-75 YNRQIGE
+75 IGE

-95 QDMVIEKPK
+95 QDMVIEKPEDESNNGK
-104 ISEDKKPEKK
+104 IDEKPEKK
-114 QINNEIQSFIATP
+114 QINNEIQSFVHRP
-127 DDKPPYI
+127 KDKDKLPYI

-178 FGNYVIGFRG
+178 FNNYAIGFRG
-188 TELGIKDLVITDGM
+188 TEMSIKDLLITDGM
-202 IAFFGAALDQI
+202 IALFGAALDQI
-213 VSLKVLKDEIYKSI
+213 VSLKILKDEIYKSI
-227 TDHYYK
+227 TDHRDKALKSVSADK
-233 NFLAANSN
+233 N
-241 TVNNINSPNNDSN
+241 PY
-254 SSSQPNYDSS
+254 SSQTSNYDK
-264 DSSIDSNQS
+264 DTIKLSNP
-273 KYSSS
+273 YDATCHANYA
-278 VLSSLNSS
+278 LI
-286 SRSSQ
+286 
-291 ASTSLHSRGSLSVSY
+291 
-306 VLTPPLVVAGH
+306 PPIVVAGH

-326 YCSIYPNE
+326 YCSIYPND

-354 VIVFRFLGF
+354 VIAFRFLGF

-384 IGGMVSKAFDK
+384 IGSIVSGVFDK
-395 IKSFFGFSK
+395 IKSFFGFGGDK
-404 DDKDEATL
+404 KDETTL
-412 EDCVDLVKENK
+412 KECVHLVKENK

-430 KQNVSSNI
+430 KQNVSTNM

-462 DEYDEGYFDKQEE
+462 DEYDEGYFDRQEE
-475 YKNTF
+475 DKNTF
-480 SSDTVKTD
+480 GLDTVKRD

-494 PSVSVISD
+494 PSISVISD
-502 LGLRYGMV
+502 LGLRYGMAN
-510 SYTEKF
+510 YTEKF

-530 KASHFMKQLVESL
+530 KASHFMKQLVEGL
-543 YLMEYLLNHPENEA
+543 YLMEYLLNHKENEA
-557 KIKDKDIAKAL
+557 KIKDKDIAGAL
-568 NYLNDYLQTLA
+568 NYLNDYMQTLA
-579 SQILFYKIYLKNL
+579 SQILFYKIYLKNV

-607 SVIYPV
+607 SAIYPV
-613 SLYVNDFGYDDIGA
+613 SLYVNDFGYDDIGE
-627 APNVEDLISC
+627 APNIEDPVSC
-637 LLAYR
+637 LLAYK
-642 QDNLPIKIID
+642 QDNLLIKIID
-652 KEDIKNINA
+652 KEDIKDIKA
-661 KTLASEVMQDDL
+661 KTVAAEVIQEDL

-687 DKKLDLE
+687 DKKLNLE

-706 YKGISPYVSRKQDSS
+706 YKDISSYIRSKKDSE

-748 SNDKKRYLVLSKKSR
+748 SNDKKRYLVFTKKSG

-773 QRSIILPSIQALGD
+773 QRTIVLPVIEALAD

-795 QAKQLL
+795 QAKQVL
-801 KMIRFEPSELI
+801 KMIRFEPSELM

-822 LKNES
+822 LKSES
-827 TFDVARVEED
+827 VFDIKQIEED
-837 INLSFKYLNAKVF
+837 MNLSFKYLNTKVF

-861 KEDYE
+861 KVDHE
-866 LCFKENKDKND
+866 LCFKEGCDRDEKENQENASKISSALSPSSQNQADKDG
-877 PENKEDANQ
+877 KEDENSAMY
-886 ISLSLTPKNQ
+886 L
-896 AGEDGQA
+896 
-903 GESYAAYIFQPRD
+903 FQPRD
-916 THSGIGGLN
+916 TGSGIGRLN
-925 LLYKNSQ
+925 LLHKNAQ
-932 ARLLNYDIKED
+932 AWLLNYDIKED

-948 LKPASKKAKELKG
+948 LKPAGKKAKELKG
-961 LNQIAPEDKT
+961 LNQIAPEDKA
-971 FDETAVKTSF
+971 FDETIVKTGVA
-981 SYLHPVI
+981 YLHPVI

-1010 IKSNGI
+1010 IKSSGI

-1025 NLPIVGCGANSP
+1025 NTPIVGCRIAKSP

-1050 QKTVNGD
+1050 RKTINGD
-1057 HALMQDFVNLCRSD
+1057 HALMQDFVNLCRSN

-1076 TCAKKSNKLKISDPG
+1076 TCVRKSNKLKISDPRD
-1091 NIGGYN
+1091 IGGSY
-1097 ISNADKDSANSNSA
+1097 ISNSNKDSAHSNSP

-1134 NGAKFEN
+1134 NDAKFEN
-1141 KDGFEQ
+1141 KEGFSQ
-1147 IRLNLNEGKN
+1147 IRLNLSEGKN
-1157 PSDGE
+1157 PSDDE

-1186 NTINLVF
+1186 NTIKLVF

-1199 QKACNK
+1199 QKACK
-1205 AYKDAG
+1205 QAYKDAG

-1230 RSQKRPVHTLVFFSP
+1230 KSQKRPVHTLVFFSP
-1245 SYAKSVKLQIAKG
+1245 SYAKSIKLQIAKG
-1258 FDKDNEPSL
+1258 FDKDNELSL

>member
-6 STKDL
+6 SNKDL

-30 WINENE
+30 WVNENE
-36 EDGWFDKFKDEPPAR
+36 YDGWFDKFKERKPAR
-51 WKFADDI
+51 WKFKDNIKSGDTLQFDI
-58 TKGDKITED
+58 KDKD
-67 NETDISRK
+67 GNVLRK
-75 YNRQIGE
+75 EGE

-104 ISEDKKPEKK
+104 ISEDEKPEKK
-114 QINNEIQSFIATP
+114 QINNEIQSFVYTNENNELQVFA
-127 DDKPPYI
+127 DKPG
-134 FVNQENRHQLSLRT
+134 FHSLSLRT

-178 FGNYVIGFRG
+178 FNNYAIGFRG
-188 TELGIKDLVITDGM
+188 TEMSIKDLLITDGM
-202 IAFFGAALDQI
+202 IALFGAALDQI
-213 VSLKVLKDEIYKSI
+213 VSLKILKDEIYKSI
-227 TDHYYK
+227 TDHRDK
-233 NFLAANSN
+233 AL
-241 TVNNINSPNNDSN
+241 
-254 SSSQPNYDSS
+254 
-264 DSSIDSNQS
+264 
-273 KYSSS
+273 K
-278 VLSSLNSS
+278 
-286 SRSSQ
+286 
-291 ASTSLHSRGSLSVSY
+291 SVSADKNPY
-306 VLTPPLVVAGH
+306 SPQTSNYTKDTIKLSNPYDATCHANYALTPPIVVAGH

-326 YCSIYPNE
+326 YCSIYPND

-354 VIVFRFLGF
+354 VIAFRFLGF

-384 IGGMVSKAFDK
+384 IGSIVSGVFDK
-395 IKSFFGFSK
+395 IKSFFGFGGDK
-404 DDKDEATL
+404 KDETTL
-412 EDCVDLVKENK
+412 KECVHLVKENK

-430 KQNVSSNI
+430 KQNVSTNM

-475 YKNTF
+475 DKNTF
-480 SSDTVKTD
+480 GLDTVKRD

-494 PSVSVISD
+494 PSISVISD
-502 LGLRYGMV
+502 LGLRYGMAN
-510 SYTEKF
+510 YTEKF

-530 KASHFMKQLVESL
+530 KTSHFMKQLVEGL
-543 YLMEYLLNHPENEA
+543 YLMEYLLNHKENEA
-557 KIKDKDIAKAL
+557 KIKDKDIAGAL
-568 NYLNDYLQTLA
+568 NYLNDYIQTLA
-579 SQILFYKIYLKNL
+579 SQILFYKIYLKNV

-607 SVIYPV
+607 SAIYPV
-613 SLYVNDFGYDDIGA
+613 SLYVNDFGYDDIGE
-627 APNVEDLISC
+627 APNIEDPVSC
-637 LLAYR
+637 LLAYK
-642 QDNLPIKIID
+642 QDNLLIKIID
-652 KEDIKNINA
+652 KEDIKDIKA
-661 KTLASEVMQDDL
+661 KTVAADVIQEDL

-687 DKKLDLE
+687 DKKLNLE

-706 YKGISPYVSRKQDSS
+706 YKDISSYIRSKKDSE

-748 SNDKKRYLVLSKKSR
+748 SNDKKRYLVFTKKSG

-773 QRSIILPSIQALGD
+773 QRTIVLPVIEALAD

-795 QAKQLL
+795 QAKQVL
-801 KMIRFEPSELI
+801 KMIRFEPSELM

-822 LKNES
+822 LKSES
-827 TFDVARVEED
+827 VFDIKQIEED
-837 INLSFKYLNAKVF
+837 MNLSFKYLNTKVF

-861 KEDYE
+861 KVDHE
-866 LCFKENKDKND
+866 LCFKEKGDRDEKENQENASKISSALSPSSQNQADKDG
-877 PENKEDANQ
+877 KEDENSAMY
-886 ISLSLTPKNQ
+886 L
-896 AGEDGQA
+896 
-903 GESYAAYIFQPRD
+903 FQPRD
-916 THSGIGGLN
+916 TGSGIGRLN
-925 LLYKNSQ
+925 LLHKNAQ
-932 ARLLNYDIKED
+932 AWLLNYDIKED

-948 LKPASKKAKELKG
+948 LKPAGKKAKELKG
-961 LNQIAPEDKT
+961 LNQIAPEDKA
-971 FDETAVKTSF
+971 FDETIVKTGV

-1010 IKSNGI
+1010 IKSSGI

-1025 NLPIVGCGANSP
+1025 NTPIVGCGIAKSP

-1050 QKTVNGD
+1050 RKTINGD
-1057 HALMQDFVNLCRSD
+1057 HALMQDFVNLCRSN

-1076 TCAKKSNKLKISDPG
+1076 TCVRKSNKLKISDPRG
-1091 NIGGYN
+1091 IGGSY
-1097 ISNADKDSANSNSA
+1097 ISNLDKDSAHSNSP

-1134 NGAKFEN
+1134 NDAKFEN
-1141 KDGFEQ
+1141 KEGFSQ
-1147 IRLNLNEGKN
+1147 IRLNLSEGKN

-1186 NTINLVF
+1186 NTIKLVF

-1199 QKACNK
+1199 QKACK
-1205 AYKDAG
+1205 QAYKDAG

-1230 RSQKRPVHTLVFFSP
+1230 KSQKRPVHTLVFFSP
-1245 SYAKSVKLQIAKG
+1245 SYAKSIKLQIAKG
-1258 FDKDNEPSL
+1258 FDKDNELSL

>member
-51 WKFADDI
+51 WKFKDNIKSGDTLRFDI
-58 TKGDKITED
+58 KDKD
-67 NETDISRK
+67 GNVLRK
-75 YNRQIGE
+75 EGE

-104 ISEDKKPEKK
+104 KKNEEKPK
-114 QINNEIQSFIATP
+114 PIQINNEIQSFVDRYEDEAKT
-127 DDKPPYI
+127 PYI
-134 FVNQENRHQLSLRT
+134 FYNNISLRT

-227 TDHYYK
+227 TDHMDEAIK
-233 NFLAANSN
+233 SVS
-241 TVNNINSPNNDSN
+241 VNNNPYSPKT
-254 SSSQPNYDSS
+254 SSYTKDIIEIPNPYDATCHA
-264 DSSIDSNQS
+264 N
-273 KYSSS
+273 Y
-278 VLSSLNSS
+278 
-286 SRSSQ
+286 
-291 ASTSLHSRGSLSVSY
+291 AP
-306 VLTPPLVVAGH
+306 TPPLVVAGH
-317 SLGGHLAQA
+317 SLGGHLAQV
-326 YCSIYPNE
+326 YCSVYPNE

-395 IKSFFGFSK
+395 IKSFFGFGKDDK

-412 EDCVDLVKENK
+412 EDCVDIVKENK

-438 SKASKGDTLGIE
+438 SKASKGDTFGIE

-480 SSDTVKTD
+480 SSDTVKID

-502 LGLRYGMV
+502 LGLRYGMAN
-510 SYTEKF
+510 YTEKF

-543 YLMEYLLNHPENEA
+543 YLMEYLLNRPENEA

-613 SLYVNDFGYDDIGA
+613 SLYVNDFGYDDLGA

-637 LLAYR
+637 LLAYT
-642 QDNLPIKIID
+642 QDNLLIKIID

-673 NLMFAI
+673 NLTFAI
-679 YGCRFFTL
+679 YGCIFFTL

-694 QAKDRLTYISDF
+694 QTKDRLTYISDF
-706 YKGISPYVSRKQDSS
+706 YKGISPYVSHKQDSA

-748 SNDKKRYLVLSKKSR
+748 SNDNKRYLVLSKKSR

-827 TFDVARVEED
+827 TFDIVRVEED

-850 MMSKLLTGGEE
+850 MMGKLLTGGEE
-861 KEDYE
+861 KEDCE

-877 PENKEDANQ
+877 LKNKEDANQ
-886 ISLSLTPKNQ
+886 TSSSLAPKNQ
-896 AGEDGQA
+896 ASKDGQA
-903 GESYAAYIFQPRD
+903 GESYASYIFQPRD

-948 LKPASKKAKELKG
+948 LKPASKKAKELKE
-961 LNQIAPEDKT
+961 LNQIAPKDKT
-971 FDETAVKTSF
+971 FDETAVKTSL

-1025 NLPIVGCGANSP
+1025 NLPIVGCSANSP

-1076 TCAKKSNKLKISDPG
+1076 TCAKKSNKLRILDSRDISG
-1091 NIGGYN
+1091 SN

>member
-30 WINENE
+30 WVNENE

-95 QDMVIEKPK
+95 QDMVIEKPM
-104 ISEDKKPEKK
+104 SEGDDEPETK
-114 QINNEIQSFIATP
+114 QINNEIQSFVFR
-127 DDKPPYI
+127 DKKTKQQKI
-134 FVNQENRHQLSLRT
+134 FINEPGFHPLSLRT

-227 TDHYYK
+227 TDHMDEAIK
-233 NFLAANSN
+233 SVS
-241 TVNNINSPNNDSN
+241 VNNNPYSPKTSSYTKDIIEISN
-254 SSSQPNYDSS
+254 PYDATCHANY
-264 DSSIDSNQS
+264 
-273 KYSSS
+273 
-278 VLSSLNSS
+278 
-286 SRSSQ
+286 
-291 ASTSLHSRGSLSVSY
+291 AP
-306 VLTPPLVVAGH
+306 TPPLVVTGH
-317 SLGGHLAQA
+317 SLGGHLAQV
-326 YCSIYPNE
+326 YCSVYPNE

-369 KGIRWVARILDPYGF
+369 KGIRWVARILDPNGF

-438 SKASKGDTLGIE
+438 SKASKGDIFGIE

-480 SSDTVKTD
+480 SSDTVKID

-613 SLYVNDFGYDDIGA
+613 SLYVNDFGYDDLGS

-637 LLAYR
+637 LLAYT
-642 QDNLPIKIID
+642 QDNLLIKIID
-652 KEDIKNINA
+652 KEDIKNISA

-673 NLMFAI
+673 NLTFAI

-687 DKKLDLE
+687 DKKLNLE

-706 YKGISPYVSRKQDSS
+706 YKGISPYVSHKQDSA

-773 QRSIILPSIQALGD
+773 QRSIILPSIQALED

-827 TFDVARVEED
+827 TFDIRRVEED

-861 KEDYE
+861 KEDCE
-866 LCFKENKDKND
+866 LCFKESGDKND

-886 ISLSLTPKNQ
+886 TSLSLASKNQ
-896 AGEDGQA
+896 AGKDGQSD
-903 GESYAAYIFQPRD
+903 ESYASYIFQPRD
-916 THSGIGGLN
+916 THSGVGGLN

-948 LKPASKKAKELKG
+948 LKPASKKAKELKE

-971 FDETAVKTSF
+971 FDETAVKTGL

-1025 NLPIVGCGANSP
+1025 NLPIVGCSANSP

-1045 SGALS
+1045 SRALS

-1076 TCAKKSNKLKISDPG
+1076 TCAKKSNKLRILDSGDISG
-1091 NIGGYN
+1091 SN
-1097 ISNADKDSANSNSA
+1097 ISNVDKDSANSNSA

>member
-51 WKFADDI
+51 WKFKDNIKFGDTLRFDI
-58 TKGDKITED
+58 KDKD
-67 NETDISRK
+67 GNVLRK
-75 YNRQIGE
+75 EGE

-95 QDMVIEKPK
+95 QDMVIEIPQNADEEIDNKLEEVT
-104 ISEDKKPEKK
+104 ISNKVQNFIKVNKTTK
-114 QINNEIQSFIATP
+114 QQRV
-127 DDKPPYI
+127 
-134 FVNQENRHQLSLRT
+134 FVNEPGFHSLSLRT

-178 FGNYVIGFRG
+178 FNNYVIGFRG
-188 TELGIKDLVITDGM
+188 TEMGVKDLVITDGM
-202 IAFFGAALDQI
+202 IAFLGAALDQI

-227 TDHYYK
+227 TDHMDEAIK
-233 NFLAANSN
+233 SVS
-241 TVNNINSPNNDSN
+241 VNNNPYSPKT
-254 SSSQPNYDSS
+254 SSYTKDTIEISSPYDATCHANY
-264 DSSIDSNQS
+264 
-273 KYSSS
+273 
-278 VLSSLNSS
+278 
-286 SRSSQ
+286 
-291 ASTSLHSRGSLSVSY
+291 AP
-306 VLTPPLVVAGH
+306 TPPLVVAGH
-317 SLGGHLAQA
+317 SLGGHLAQV

-384 IGGMVSKAFDK
+384 IGGIVSKAFNK

-404 DDKDEATL
+404 DDKDETTL
-412 EDCVDLVKENK
+412 EECVHLVKENK

-475 YKNTF
+475 DKNTF
-480 SSDTVKTD
+480 GLDTAKTD

-502 LGLRYGMV
+502 LGLRYGMAN
-510 SYTEKF
+510 YTEKF
-516 DYQNTSKLHLINVL
+516 DYQNTPKLHLINVL

-543 YLMEYLLNHPENEA
+543 YLMEYLLNHPKNEA

-613 SLYVNDFGYDDIGA
+613 SLYVNDFGYDDTGA

-637 LLAYR
+637 LLAYT
-642 QDNLPIKIID
+642 QDNLLIKIID
-652 KEDIKNINA
+652 KEDIKDINA

-694 QAKDRLTYISDF
+694 QTKDRLTYISDF
-706 YKGISPYVSRKQDSS
+706 YKDISSYVRSKKDSE

-748 SNDKKRYLVLSKKSR
+748 SNDKKRYLVFTKKSQ

-773 QRSIILPSIQALGD
+773 QRSIILPSIQALED

-827 TFDVARVEED
+827 TFDVVRVEED

-877 PENKEDANQ
+877 PENKEDANRV
-886 ISLSLTPKNQ
+886 SLLLAPKNQ
-896 AGEDGQA
+896 ASKDGQA

-948 LKPASKKAKELKG
+948 LKPTSKKAKELKR

-971 FDETAVKTSF
+971 FDETAVKTGL

-996 HGGRVVLKSVRGRT
+996 HGGRVALKSVRGRT

-1045 SGALS
+1045 SRALS

-1097 ISNADKDSANSNSA
+1097 ISNADKDNADSNSA

-1199 QKACNK
+1199 QKACK
-1205 AYKDAG
+1205 QAYKNAG

-1230 RSQKRPVHTLVFFSP
+1230 KSQKRPVHTLVFFSP

>member
-30 WINENE
+30 WVNENE
-36 EDGWFDKFKDEPPAR
+36 DDGWFDKFKDEPPAR

-95 QDMVIEKPK
+95 QDMVIEKPM
-104 ISEDKKPEKK
+104 SEGDDEPETK
-114 QINNEIQSFIATP
+114 QINNEIQSFVFR
-127 DDKPPYI
+127 DKKTKQQKI
-134 FVNQENRHQLSLRT
+134 FINEPGFHPLSLRT

-227 TDHYYK
+227 TDHMDEAIK
-233 NFLAANSN
+233 SVS
-241 TVNNINSPNNDSN
+241 VNNNPYSPKT
-254 SSSQPNYDSS
+254 SSYTKDIIEIPNPYDATCHA
-264 DSSIDSNQS
+264 N
-273 KYSSS
+273 Y
-278 VLSSLNSS
+278 
-286 SRSSQ
+286 
-291 ASTSLHSRGSLSVSY
+291 AP
-306 VLTPPLVVAGH
+306 TPPLVVAGH
-317 SLGGHLAQA
+317 SLGGHLAQV
-326 YCSIYPNE
+326 YCSVYPNE

-438 SKASKGDTLGIE
+438 SKASKGDTFGIE
-450 VHHID
+450 IHHID

-480 SSDTVKTD
+480 SSDTVKID

-613 SLYVNDFGYDDIGA
+613 SLYVNDFGYDDLGS

-637 LLAYR
+637 LLAYT
-642 QDNLPIKIID
+642 QDNLLIKIID
-652 KEDIKNINA
+652 KEDIKNISA

-679 YGCRFFTL
+679 YNCRFFTL
-687 DKKLDLE
+687 DKKLNLE

-706 YKGISPYVSRKQDSS
+706 YKGISPYVSHKQDSA

-748 SNDKKRYLVLSKKSR
+748 SNDNKRYLVLSKKSR
-763 SAYKKEIDED
+763 SANKKEIDED

-827 TFDVARVEED
+827 TFDIARVEED

-861 KEDYE
+861 KEDCE

-886 ISLSLTPKNQ
+886 VSLSLAPKNQ
-896 AGEDGQA
+896 ASKDGQA

-971 FDETAVKTSF
+971 FDETAVKTSL

-996 HGGRVVLKSVRGRT
+996 HGGRVVLKSARGRT

-1025 NLPIVGCGANSP
+1025 NLPIVGCSANSP

-1076 TCAKKSNKLKISDPG
+1076 TCAKKSNKLRISDPG
-1091 NIGGYN
+1091 DIGGYN
-1097 ISNADKDSANSNSA
+1097 ISNEDKDSANSNSA

-1134 NGAKFEN
+1134 NDAKFEN
-1141 KDGFEQ
+1141 KEGFEQ

-1199 QKACNK
+1199 QKACK
-1205 AYKDAG
+1205 QAYKNAG

>member
-6 STKDL
+6 SNKDL

-30 WINENE
+30 WVNENE
-36 EDGWFDKFKDEPPAR
+36 DDGWFDKFKDEPPAR
-51 WKFADDI
+51 WKFADGI
-58 TKGDKITED
+58 TKGDILKANID
-67 NETDISRK
+67 DKDGNALRK
-75 YNRQIGE
+75 EGE

-104 ISEDKKPEKK
+104 KKNEEKPK
-114 QINNEIQSFIATP
+114 PIQINNEIQSFVDRYEDEAKT
-127 DDKPPYI
+127 PYI
-134 FVNQENRHQLSLRT
+134 FYNNISLRT

-178 FGNYVIGFRG
+178 FNNYVIGFRG

-227 TDHYYK
+227 TDHMDEAIK
-233 NFLAANSN
+233 SVS
-241 TVNNINSPNNDSN
+241 VNNNPYSPKT
-254 SSSQPNYDSS
+254 SSYTKDIIEIPNPYDATCHA
-264 DSSIDSNQS
+264 N
-273 KYSSS
+273 Y
-278 VLSSLNSS
+278 
-286 SRSSQ
+286 
-291 ASTSLHSRGSLSVSY
+291 AP
-306 VLTPPLVVAGH
+306 TPPLVVAGH
-317 SLGGHLAQA
+317 SLGGHLAQV
-326 YCSIYPNE
+326 YCSVYPNE

-354 VIVFRFLGF
+354 VIAFRFLGF

-438 SKASKGDTLGIE
+438 SKASKGDTFGIE

-480 SSDTVKTD
+480 SSDTVKID

-502 LGLRYGMV
+502 LGLRYGMAN
-510 SYTEKF
+510 YTEKF

-543 YLMEYLLNHPENEA
+543 YLMEYLLNRPENEA

-613 SLYVNDFGYDDIGA
+613 SLYVNDFGYDDLGA

-637 LLAYR
+637 LLAYT
-642 QDNLPIKIID
+642 QDNLLIKIID

-673 NLMFAI
+673 NLTFAI
-679 YGCRFFTL
+679 YGCIFFTL

-694 QAKDRLTYISDF
+694 QTKDRLTYISDF
-706 YKGISPYVSRKQDSS
+706 YKGISPYVSHKQDSA

-748 SNDKKRYLVLSKKSR
+748 SNDKKRYLVLSKKSQ

-827 TFDVARVEED
+827 TFDIVRVEED

-850 MMSKLLTGGEE
+850 MMGKLLTGGEE
-861 KEDYE
+861 KEDCE

-877 PENKEDANQ
+877 LKNKEDANQ
-886 ISLSLTPKNQ
+886 TSSSLAPKNQ
-896 AGEDGQA
+896 ASKDGQA
-903 GESYAAYIFQPRD
+903 GESYASYIFQPRD

-948 LKPASKKAKELKG
+948 LKPASKKAKELKE
-961 LNQIAPEDKT
+961 LNQIAPKDKT
-971 FDETAVKTSF
+971 FDETAVKTSL

-996 HGGRVVLKSVRGRT
+996 HGGRVVLKSARGRT

-1025 NLPIVGCGANSP
+1025 NLPIVGCSANSP

-1097 ISNADKDSANSNSA
+1097 ISNADKDSADSNSA

-1141 KDGFEQ
+1141 KEGFEQ

-1157 PSDGE
+1157 PSDRE

-1199 QKACNK
+1199 QKACK
-1205 AYKDAG
+1205 QAYKDAG
-1211 EPESGVGYFTRL
+1211 EPESGTGYFTRL

-1230 RSQKRPVHTLVFFSP
+1230 KSQKRPVHTLVFFSP

>member
-30 WINENE
+30 WVNENE
-36 EDGWFDKFKDEPPAR
+36 DDGWFDKFKDEPPAR
-51 WKFADDI
+51 WKFADGI
-58 TKGDKITED
+58 TKGDTLKANID
-67 NETDISRK
+67 DKDGNVLRK
-75 YNRQIGE
+75 KGE

-104 ISEDKKPEKK
+104 KKNEEKPK
-114 QINNEIQSFIATP
+114 PIQINNEIQSFVDRYEDET
-127 DDKPPYI
+127 KTPYI
-134 FVNQENRHQLSLRT
+134 FYNNISLRT

-213 VSLKVLKDEIYKSI
+213 VSLKILKDEIYKSI
-227 TDHYYK
+227 TDHMDEAIK
-233 NFLAANSN
+233 SVS
-241 TVNNINSPNNDSN
+241 VNNNPYSPKTSSYTKDIIEISSPYDATCHSN
-254 SSSQPNYDSS
+254 YAP
-264 DSSIDSNQS
+264 
-273 KYSSS
+273 
-278 VLSSLNSS
+278 
-286 SRSSQ
+286 
-291 ASTSLHSRGSLSVSY
+291 A
-306 VLTPPLVVAGH
+306 PPLVVVGH
-317 SLGGHLAQA
+317 SLGGHLAQV
-326 YCSIYPNE
+326 YCSVYPNE

-339 TFNAPGFGGVWISLP
+339 TFNAPGFGGIWISLP

-369 KGIRWVARILDPYGF
+369 KGIRWVARILDPNGF

-502 LGLRYGMV
+502 LGLRYGMAN
-510 SYTEKF
+510 YTEKF

-613 SLYVNDFGYDDIGA
+613 SLYVNNFGYDDIGS

-637 LLAYR
+637 LLAYT
-642 QDNLPIKIID
+642 QDNLLIKIID
-652 KEDIKNINA
+652 KEDIKDINA

-679 YGCRFFTL
+679 YNCNFFTL
-687 DKKLDLE
+687 DKKLNLE
-694 QAKDRLTYISDF
+694 QAKDRLTYISYF
-706 YKGISPYVSRKQDSS
+706 YKDISSYVRSKKDSA

-748 SNDKKRYLVLSKKSR
+748 SNDKKRYLVLSKKSQ

-773 QRSIILPSIQALGD
+773 QRSIILPSIQALED

-827 TFDVARVEED
+827 TFDVVRVEED

-850 MMSKLLTGGEE
+850 MMGKLLTGGEE

-866 LCFKENKDKND
+866 LYFKENKDKND

-886 ISLSLTPKNQ
+886 ASLSLAPKNQ
-896 AGEDGQA
+896 AGEDVQA
-903 GESYAAYIFQPRD
+903 GESYAAYIFQPQD

-971 FDETAVKTSF
+971 FDETAVKTSL

-996 HGGRVVLKSVRGRT
+996 HGGRVALKSVRGRT

-1076 TCAKKSNKLKISDPG
+1076 TCAKKSNKLRISDPG
-1091 NIGGYN
+1091 DIGGYN

-1141 KDGFEQ
+1141 KEGFEQ

-1199 QKACNK
+1199 QKACK
-1205 AYKDAG
+1205 QAYKDAG
-1211 EPESGVGYFTRL
+1211 EPESGVGYFARL

>member
-30 WINENE
+30 WVNENE

-51 WKFADDI
+51 WKFADGI
-58 TKGDKITED
+58 AKGHEKEI
-67 NETDISRK
+67 NETTTDEYGNEISQK
-75 YNRQIGE
+75 VKQ

-104 ISEDKKPEKK
+104 KKNEEKPK
-114 QINNEIQSFIATP
+114 PIQINNEIQSFVDRYEDEAKT
-127 DDKPPYI
+127 PYI
-134 FVNQENRHQLSLRT
+134 FYNNISLRT

-202 IAFFGAALDQI
+202 IAFFGAAMDQI

-227 TDHYYK
+227 TDHMDDAIK
-233 NFLAANSN
+233 
-241 TVNNINSPNNDSN
+241 
-254 SSSQPNYDSS
+254 
-264 DSSIDSNQS
+264 
-273 KYSSS
+273 
-278 VLSSLNSS
+278 
-286 SRSSQ
+286 
-291 ASTSLHSRGSLSVSY
+291 SVSVNKNPY
-306 VLTPPLVVAGH
+306 GPKTSKTSSYTKDIIEIPNPYDATCHANYAPTPPLVVTGH
-317 SLGGHLAQA
+317 SLGGHLAQV
-326 YCSIYPNE
+326 YCSVYPNE

-339 TFNAPGFGGVWISLP
+339 TFNAPGFGGVLISLP

-412 EDCVDLVKENK
+412 EDCVDIVKENK

-438 SKASKGDTLGIE
+438 SKASKGDTFGIE

-480 SSDTVKTD
+480 SSDTVKID

-613 SLYVNDFGYDDIGA
+613 SLYVNDFGYDDLGA

-637 LLAYR
+637 LLAYT
-642 QDNLPIKIID
+642 QDNLLIKIID
-652 KEDIKNINA
+652 KEDIRDINA
-661 KTLASEVMQDDL
+661 KTLASEVMQDNL
-673 NLMFAI
+673 NLTFAI

-687 DKKLDLE
+687 DKKLNLE

-706 YKGISPYVSRKQDSS
+706 YKGISPYVSHKQDSA

-748 SNDKKRYLVLSKKSR
+748 SNDNKRYLVLSKKSR

-773 QRSIILPSIQALGD
+773 QRSIILPSIQALED
-787 MSKEDKEY
+787 MSKEDKQY

-827 TFDVARVEED
+827 TFDIGRVEED

-861 KEDYE
+861 KEDCE

-877 PENKEDANQ
+877 LENKEDANQ
-886 ISLSLTPKNQ
+886 TSSSLAPKNQ
-896 AGEDGQA
+896 ASKDGQA
-903 GESYAAYIFQPRD
+903 GESYASYIFQPRD

-948 LKPASKKAKELKG
+948 LKPASKKAKELKE

-971 FDETAVKTSF
+971 FDETAVKTSL

-1025 NLPIVGCGANSP
+1025 NLPIVGCSTNSP

-1045 SGALS
+1045 SRALS

-1076 TCAKKSNKLKISDPG
+1076 TCAKKSNKLRISDPG
-1091 NIGGYN
+1091 DIGGSN
-1097 ISNADKDSANSNSA
+1097 ISNAGKDSANSNSA

-1141 KDGFEQ
+1141 KEGFEQ

-1211 EPESGVGYFTRL
+1211 EPESGTGYFTRL

>member
-6 STKDL
+6 SNKDL

-30 WINENE
+30 WVNENE
-36 EDGWFDKFKDEPPAR
+36 DDGWFDKFKERKPAR
-51 WKFADDI
+51 WKFKDNIKSGDTLQFDI
-58 TKGDKITED
+58 KDKD
-67 NETDISRK
+67 GNVLRK
-75 YNRQIGE
+75 EGE

-104 ISEDKKPEKK
+104 ISEDEKPEKK
-114 QINNEIQSFIATP
+114 QINNEIQSFVYTNENNELQVFA
-127 DDKPPYI
+127 DKPG
-134 FVNQENRHQLSLRT
+134 FHSLSLRT

-178 FGNYVIGFRG
+178 FNNYAIGFRG
-188 TELGIKDLVITDGM
+188 TEMSIKDLLITDGM

-213 VSLKVLKDEIYKSI
+213 VSLKILKDEIYKSI
-227 TDHYYK
+227 TDHRDKALKSVSADK
-233 NFLAANSN
+233 N
-241 TVNNINSPNNDSN
+241 PY
-254 SSSQPNYDSS
+254 SSQTSNYDK
-264 DSSIDSNQS
+264 DTIKLSNP
-273 KYSSS
+273 YDATCHANYA
-278 VLSSLNSS
+278 LI
-286 SRSSQ
+286 
-291 ASTSLHSRGSLSVSY
+291 
-306 VLTPPLVVAGH
+306 PPIVVAGH

-326 YCSIYPNE
+326 YCSIYPSD

-354 VIVFRFLGF
+354 VIAFRFLGF

-384 IGGMVSKAFDK
+384 IGSIVSGVFDK
-395 IKSFFGFSK
+395 IKSFFGFGGDK
-404 DDKDEATL
+404 KDETTL
-412 EDCVDLVKENK
+412 KECVHLVKENK

-430 KQNVSSNI
+430 KQNVSTNM

-475 YKNTF
+475 DKNTF
-480 SSDTVKTD
+480 GLDTVKRD

-494 PSVSVISD
+494 PSISVISD
-502 LGLRYGMV
+502 LGLRYGMAN
-510 SYTEKF
+510 YTEKF

-530 KASHFMKQLVESL
+530 KASHFMKQLVEGL
-543 YLMEYLLNHPENEA
+543 YLMEYLLNHKENEA
-557 KIKDKDIAKAL
+557 KIKDKDIAGAL
-568 NYLNDYLQTLA
+568 NYLNDYIQTLA
-579 SQILFYKIYLKNL
+579 SQILFYKIYLKNV

-607 SVIYPV
+607 SAIYPV
-613 SLYVNDFGYDDIGA
+613 SLYVNDFGYDDIGE
-627 APNVEDLISC
+627 APNIEDPVSC
-637 LLAYR
+637 LLAYK
-642 QDNLPIKIID
+642 QDNLLIKIID
-652 KEDIKNINA
+652 KEDIKDIKA
-661 KTLASEVMQDDL
+661 KTVAAEVIQEDL

-687 DKKLDLE
+687 DKKLNLE

-706 YKGISPYVSRKQDSS
+706 YKDISSYIRSKKDSE

-748 SNDKKRYLVLSKKSR
+748 SNDKKRYLVFTKKSG

-773 QRSIILPSIQALGD
+773 QRTIVLPVIEALAD

-795 QAKQLL
+795 QAKQVL
-801 KMIRFEPSELI
+801 KMIRFEPSELM

-822 LKNES
+822 LKSES
-827 TFDVARVEED
+827 VFDIKQIEED
-837 INLSFKYLNAKVF
+837 INLSFKYLNTKVF

-861 KEDYE
+861 KVDHE
-866 LCFKENKDKND
+866 LCFKEGCDRDKKENQENASKISSALSPSSQNQADKDG
-877 PENKEDANQ
+877 KEDENSAMY
-886 ISLSLTPKNQ
+886 L
-896 AGEDGQA
+896 
-903 GESYAAYIFQPRD
+903 FQPRD
-916 THSGIGGLN
+916 TGSGIGRLN
-925 LLYKNSQ
+925 LLHKNAQ
-932 ARLLNYDIKED
+932 AWLLNYDIKED

-948 LKPASKKAKELKG
+948 LKPAGKKAKELKG
-961 LNQIAPEDKT
+961 LNQIAPEDKA
-971 FDETAVKTSF
+971 FDETIVKTGVA
-981 SYLHPVI
+981 YLHPVI

-1010 IKSNGI
+1010 IKSSGI

-1025 NLPIVGCGANSP
+1025 NTPIVGCRIAKSP

-1050 QKTVNGD
+1050 RKTINGD
-1057 HALMQDFVNLCRSD
+1057 HALMQDFVNLCRSN

-1076 TCAKKSNKLKISDPG
+1076 TCVRKSNKLKISDPRG
-1091 NIGGYN
+1091 IGGSY
-1097 ISNADKDSANSNSA
+1097 ISNLDKDSAHSNSP

-1134 NGAKFEN
+1134 NDAKFEN
-1141 KDGFEQ
+1141 KEGFSQ
-1147 IRLNLNEGKN
+1147 IRLNLSEGKN
-1157 PSDGE
+1157 PSDDE

-1186 NTINLVF
+1186 NTIKLVF

-1199 QKACNK
+1199 QKACK
-1205 AYKDAG
+1205 QAYKDAG

-1230 RSQKRPVHTLVFFSP
+1230 KSQKRPVHTLVFFSP
-1245 SYAKSVKLQIAKG
+1245 SYAKSIKLQIAKG
-1258 FDKDNEPSL
+1258 FDKDNELSL

>member
-1 MSDQI
+1 MSEI

-36 EDGWFDKFKDEPPAR
+36 EDGWFDEFKERKPAR
-51 WKFADDI
+51 WKFADGI
-58 TKGDKITED
+58 TKGDTLKANID
-67 NETDISRK
+67 DKDGNVLRK
-75 YNRQIGE
+75 KGE

-104 ISEDKKPEKK
+104 KKNEEKPK
-114 QINNEIQSFIATP
+114 SIQINNEIQSFVDRYEDEAKT
-127 DDKPPYI
+127 PYI
-134 FVNQENRHQLSLRT
+134 FYNNISLRT

-159 HVKDTSITG
+159 HVKDTSVTG

-188 TELGIKDLVITDGM
+188 TELGVKDLVITDGM
-202 IAFFGAALDQI
+202 IAFFGAAMDQI
-213 VSLKVLKDEIYKSI
+213 VSLKILKDEIYKGI
-227 TDHYYK
+227 TDHMDK
-233 NFLAANSN
+233 AIKSVS
-241 TVNNINSPNNDSN
+241 VNNNPYSPKTSSYTKDIIEISSPYDATCHSN
-254 SSSQPNYDSS
+254 YAP
-264 DSSIDSNQS
+264 
-273 KYSSS
+273 
-278 VLSSLNSS
+278 
-286 SRSSQ
+286 
-291 ASTSLHSRGSLSVSY
+291 A
-306 VLTPPLVVAGH
+306 PPLVVVGH
-317 SLGGHLAQA
+317 SLGGHLAQV
-326 YCSIYPNE
+326 YCSVYPNE

-339 TFNAPGFGGVWISLP
+339 TFNAPGFGGVLISLP

-369 KGIRWVARILDPYGF
+369 KGIRWVARILDPNGF

-480 SSDTVKTD
+480 SSDTVKID

-543 YLMEYLLNHPENEA
+543 YLMEYLLNRPENEA

-613 SLYVNDFGYDDIGA
+613 SLYVNDFGYDDLGS
-627 APNVEDLISC
+627 APNAEDLISC
-637 LLAYR
+637 LLAYT
-642 QDNLPIKIID
+642 QDNLLIKIID

-673 NLMFAI
+673 NLTFAI

-706 YKGISPYVSRKQDSS
+706 YKGISPYVSHKQDSA

-773 QRSIILPSIQALGD
+773 QRSIILPSIQALED

-827 TFDVARVEED
+827 TFDIRRVEED

-861 KEDYE
+861 KEDCE
-866 LCFKENKDKND
+866 LCFKESGDKND

-886 ISLSLTPKNQ
+886 TSLSLASKNQ
-896 AGEDGQA
+896 AGKDGQSD
-903 GESYAAYIFQPRD
+903 ESYASYIFQPRD
-916 THSGIGGLN
+916 THSGVGGLN

-948 LKPASKKAKELKG
+948 LKPASKKAKELKE

-971 FDETAVKTSF
+971 FDETAVKTGL

-1025 NLPIVGCGANSP
+1025 NLPIVGCSANSP

-1045 SGALS
+1045 SRALS

-1076 TCAKKSNKLKISDPG
+1076 TCAKKSNKLRILDSGDIS
-1091 NIGGYN
+1091 GYN

-1193 VIPNSP
+1193 IIPNSP

>member
-36 EDGWFDKFKDEPPAR
+36 EDGWFDKFKERKPAR
-51 WKFADDI
+51 WKFKDSI
-58 TKGDKITED
+58 TKGYEKEI
-67 NETDISRK
+67 NETTTDEYGNEISK
-75 YNRQIGE
+75 KVKQ

-95 QDMVIEKPK
+95 QDMVIK
-104 ISEDKKPEKK
+104 IPQNADEEIGNKLEEITIANKVQNFIKVNKTTK
-114 QINNEIQSFIATP
+114 QQKIFINEPGFHS
-127 DDKPPYI
+127 
-134 FVNQENRHQLSLRT
+134 LSLRT

-227 TDHYYK
+227 TDHMDK
-233 NFLAANSN
+233 VIKSVS
-241 TVNNINSPNNDSN
+241 VNNNPYSPKT
-254 SSSQPNYDSS
+254 SSYTKDIIEIPNPYDATCHA
-264 DSSIDSNQS
+264 N
-273 KYSSS
+273 Y
-278 VLSSLNSS
+278 
-286 SRSSQ
+286 
-291 ASTSLHSRGSLSVSY
+291 AP
-306 VLTPPLVVAGH
+306 TPPLVVTGH
-317 SLGGHLAQA
+317 SLGGHLAQV
-326 YCSIYPNE
+326 YCSVYPNE

-339 TFNAPGFGGVWISLP
+339 TFNAPGFGGVLISLP
-354 VIVFRFLGF
+354 VIAFRFLGF

-438 SKASKGDTLGIE
+438 SKASKGDTFGIE

-480 SSDTVKTD
+480 SSDTVKID

-613 SLYVNDFGYDDIGA
+613 SLYVNDFGYDDLGA

-637 LLAYR
+637 LLAYT
-642 QDNLPIKIID
+642 QDNLLIKIID

-673 NLMFAI
+673 NLIFAI

-687 DKKLDLE
+687 DKKLNLE

-706 YKGISPYVSRKQDSS
+706 YKGISPYVSHKQDSA

-748 SNDKKRYLVLSKKSR
+748 SNDNKRYLVLSKKSR

-773 QRSIILPSIQALGD
+773 QRSIILPSIQALED

-827 TFDVARVEED
+827 TFDIVRVEED

-861 KEDYE
+861 KEDCE
-866 LCFKENKDKND
+866 LYFKENKDKND
-877 PENKEDANQ
+877 LENKEDANQ
-886 ISLSLTPKNQ
+886 ASSSLAPKNQ
-896 AGEDGQA
+896 ASKDGQA
-903 GESYAAYIFQPRD
+903 GESYASYIFQPRD

-948 LKPASKKAKELKG
+948 LKPASKKAKELKE
-961 LNQIAPEDKT
+961 LNQIAPEDKM
-971 FDETAVKTSF
+971 FDETAVKTSL

-1025 NLPIVGCGANSP
+1025 NLPIVGCSANSP

-1045 SGALS
+1045 SRALS

-1076 TCAKKSNKLKISDPG
+1076 TCAKKSNKLRISDLG
-1091 NIGGYN
+1091 DISDSN
-1097 ISNADKDSANSNSA
+1097 ISNTDKDSANSNSA

-1245 SYAKSVKLQIAKG
+1245 SYAKSVKLQITKG

>member
-1 MSDQI
+1 MSDQV

-30 WINENE
+30 WVNENE
-36 EDGWFDKFKDEPPAR
+36 EDGWFDKFKERKPAR

-104 ISEDKKPEKK
+104 ISEDEKPEKK
-114 QINNEIQSFIATP
+114 QINNEIQSFVYANENNELQVFA
-127 DDKPPYI
+127 DKPG
-134 FVNQENRHQLSLRT
+134 FHSLSLRT

-202 IAFFGAALDQI
+202 IAFMGAALDQI
-213 VSLKVLKDEIYKSI
+213 VSLKILKDEIYKSI
-227 TDHYYK
+227 TDHMDKTLESVSADK
-233 NFLAANSN
+233 N
-241 TVNNINSPNNDSN
+241 PYR
-254 SSSQPNYDSS
+254 P
-264 DSSIDSNQS
+264 
-273 KYSSS
+273 
-278 VLSSLNSS
+278 
-286 SRSSQ
+286 Q
-291 ASTSLHSRGSLSVSY
+291 ASNY
-306 VLTPPLVVAGH
+306 APTPPLVVAGH
-317 SLGGHLAQA
+317 SLGGHLAQV
-326 YCSIYPNE
+326 YCSVYPNE

-339 TFNAPGFGGVWISLP
+339 TFNSPGFGGVWISLP

-369 KGIRWVARILDPYGF
+369 KGIRWVARILDPNGF

-395 IKSFFGFSK
+395 IKSFFGFGE

-430 KQNVSSNI
+430 KQNVSSNM

-475 YKNTF
+475 YKNMF
-480 SSDTVKTD
+480 GLDTVKID

-502 LGLRYGMV
+502 LGLRYGMAN
-510 SYTEKF
+510 YTEKF

-613 SLYVNDFGYDDIGA
+613 SLYVNDFGYDDIGE

-637 LLAYR
+637 LLAYT

-652 KEDIKNINA
+652 KEDIKDINA

-706 YKGISPYVSRKQDSS
+706 YKGISPYVSHKQDSA

-748 SNDKKRYLVLSKKSR
+748 SNDKKRYLVFTKKSQ

-795 QAKQLL
+795 RAKQLL

-827 TFDVARVEED
+827 TFDVVRVEED

-861 KEDYE
+861 KEDCE

-896 AGEDGQA
+896 AGEDSQA

-971 FDETAVKTSF
+971 FDETAVKTSL

-996 HGGRVVLKSVRGRT
+996 HGGRVVLKSARGRT

-1025 NLPIVGCGANSP
+1025 NLPIVGCSANSP

-1076 TCAKKSNKLKISDPG
+1076 TCAKKSNKLRISDPG
-1091 NIGGYN
+1091 DIGGYN

-1134 NGAKFEN
+1134 NDAKFEN
-1141 KDGFEQ
+1141 KEGFEQ

-1199 QKACNK
+1199 QKACK
-1205 AYKDAG
+1205 QAYKDAG

-1245 SYAKSVKLQIAKG
+1245 SYAKSVKLQITKG

>member
-1 MSDQI
+1 MKKTDG
-6 STKDL
+6 L
-11 ISKFKDYADIADAS
+11 IKFK
-25 YAMLH
+25 
-30 WINENE
+30 ER
-36 EDGWFDKFKDEPPAR
+36 KPAR
-51 WKFADDI
+51 WKFKDNIKSGDTLQFDI
-58 TKGDKITED
+58 KDKD
-67 NETDISRK
+67 GNVLRK
-75 YNRQIGE
+75 KGE

-95 QDMVIEKPK
+95 QDMVIEKPEDESNNGK
-104 ISEDKKPEKK
+104 IDEKPEKK
-114 QINNEIQSFIATP
+114 QINNEIQSFVHRP
-127 DDKPPYI
+127 KDKDKPPYI

-202 IAFFGAALDQI
+202 IAFLGAALDQI

-227 TDHYYK
+227 TDHMDEAIK
-233 NFLAANSN
+233 
-241 TVNNINSPNNDSN
+241 
-254 SSSQPNYDSS
+254 
-264 DSSIDSNQS
+264 
-273 KYSSS
+273 
-278 VLSSLNSS
+278 
-286 SRSSQ
+286 
-291 ASTSLHSRGSLSVSY
+291 SVSVNKNPY
-306 VLTPPLVVAGH
+306 GPKTSKTSSYTKDIIEISNPYDATCHANYAPTPPLVVTGH
-317 SLGGHLAQA
+317 SLGGHLAQV
-326 YCSIYPNE
+326 YCSVYPND

-354 VIVFRFLGF
+354 VIAFRFLGF

-384 IGGMVSKAFDK
+384 IGGMVSKAFNK

-480 SSDTVKTD
+480 GLDTVKID

-543 YLMEYLLNHPENEA
+543 YLMEYLLNHPKNEA

-568 NYLNDYLQTLA
+568 DYLNDYLQTLA

-613 SLYVNDFGYDDIGA
+613 SLYVNDFGYDDLGS

-652 KEDIKNINA
+652 KEDIKDINA

-687 DKKLDLE
+687 DKKLNLE

-706 YKGISPYVSRKQDSS
+706 YKGISPYVSHKQDSA

-748 SNDKKRYLVLSKKSR
+748 SNDNKRYLVLSKKSR

-773 QRSIILPSIQALGD
+773 QRSIILPSIQALED
-787 MSKEDKEY
+787 MSKEDKQY

-827 TFDVARVEED
+827 TFDIRRVEED

-861 KEDYE
+861 KEDCE

-886 ISLSLTPKNQ
+886 VSLSLTPKNQ

-903 GESYAAYIFQPRD
+903 GESYAAYIFLPRD

-1025 NLPIVGCGANSP
+1025 NLPIVGCSANSP

-1141 KDGFEQ
+1141 KEGFEQ

-1199 QKACNK
+1199 QKACK
-1205 AYKDAG
+1205 QAYKNAG
-1211 EPESGVGYFTRL
+1211 EPESGTGYFTRL

-1230 RSQKRPVHTLVFFSP
+1230 RSQKRPAHTLVFFSP

>member
-1 MSDQI
+1 
-6 STKDL
+6 
-11 ISKFKDYADIADAS
+11 
-25 YAMLH
+25 AMLH

-51 WKFADDI
+51 WKFADYA
-58 TKGDKITED
+58 TKGDTLEELTEKAK
-67 NETDISRK
+67 NN
-75 YNRQIGE
+75 NRQIGE

-95 QDMVIEKPK
+95 QDMVIEKPEDESNNGK
-104 ISEDKKPEKK
+104 IDEKPEKK
-114 QINNEIQSFIATP
+114 QINNEIQSFVHRP
-127 DDKPPYI
+127 KDKDKPPYI

-178 FGNYVIGFRG
+178 FNNYVIGFRG

-202 IAFFGAALDQI
+202 IAFLGAALDQI

-227 TDHYYK
+227 TDHMDK
-233 NFLAANSN
+233 A
-241 TVNNINSPNNDSN
+241 I
-254 SSSQPNYDSS
+254 
-264 DSSIDSNQS
+264 
-273 KYSSS
+273 K
-278 VLSSLNSS
+278 
-286 SRSSQ
+286 
-291 ASTSLHSRGSLSVSY
+291 SVSVNKNPY
-306 VLTPPLVVAGH
+306 GPKTSKTSSYTKDIIEISNPYDATCHANYAPTPPLVVAGH
-317 SLGGHLAQA
+317 SLGGHLAQV
-326 YCSIYPNE
+326 YCSVYPNE

-430 KQNVSSNI
+430 KQNVSSNM

-480 SSDTVKTD
+480 SLDTVKTD

-502 LGLRYGMV
+502 LGLRYGMAN
-510 SYTEKF
+510 YTEKF

-613 SLYVNDFGYDDIGA
+613 SLYVNDFGYDDIGS

-637 LLAYR
+637 LLAYT

-652 KEDIKNINA
+652 KEDIKDINA

-673 NLMFAI
+673 NLTFAI

-694 QAKDRLTYISDF
+694 QAKDRLTYISGF
-706 YKGISPYVSRKQDSS
+706 YKGISPYVSRKQDSA

-748 SNDKKRYLVLSKKSR
+748 SNDKKRYLVLSKKSQ

-837 INLSFKYLNAKVF
+837 INLSFKYLNTKVF

-866 LCFKENKDKND
+866 LYFKENKDKND

-886 ISLSLTPKNQ
+886 ASLSLAPKNQ
-896 AGEDGQA
+896 AGEDVQA

-971 FDETAVKTSF
+971 FDETAVKTGL

-1076 TCAKKSNKLKISDPG
+1076 TCAKKSNKLRISDPG

-1141 KDGFEQ
+1141 KEGFEQ

-1199 QKACNK
+1199 QKACK
-1205 AYKDAG
+1205 QAYKNAG

>member
-6 STKDL
+6 SAKNL
-11 ISKFKDYADIADAS
+11 ISKFKDYADIADAN

-30 WINENE
+30 WVNENE

-51 WKFADDI
+51 WKFKDNIKSGDTLQFDI
-58 TKGDKITED
+58 KDK
-67 NETDISRK
+67 NGNVLRK
-75 YNRQIGE
+75 EGE

-104 ISEDKKPEKK
+104 KKNEEKPK
-114 QINNEIQSFIATP
+114 PIQINNEIQSFVDRYEDEAKT
-127 DDKPPYI
+127 PYI
-134 FVNQENRHQLSLRT
+134 FYNNISLRT

-227 TDHYYK
+227 TDHMDEAIK
-233 NFLAANSN
+233 SVS
-241 TVNNINSPNNDSN
+241 VNNNPYSPKTSSYTKDIIEISN
-254 SSSQPNYDSS
+254 PYDATCHSNY
-264 DSSIDSNQS
+264 
-273 KYSSS
+273 
-278 VLSSLNSS
+278 
-286 SRSSQ
+286 
-291 ASTSLHSRGSLSVSY
+291 APA
-306 VLTPPLVVAGH
+306 PPLVVAGH
-317 SLGGHLAQA
+317 SLGGHLAQV
-326 YCSIYPNE
+326 YCSVYPSE

-480 SSDTVKTD
+480 GLDTVKID

-543 YLMEYLLNHPENEA
+543 YLMEYLLNHPKNEA

-568 NYLNDYLQTLA
+568 DYLNDCLQTLA

-613 SLYVNDFGYDDIGA
+613 SLYVNDFGYDDIGE

-652 KEDIKNINA
+652 KEDIKDINA

-687 DKKLDLE
+687 DKKLNLE

-706 YKGISPYVSRKQDSS
+706 YKGISPYVSHKQDSA

-748 SNDKKRYLVLSKKSR
+748 SNDKKRYLVLSKKSQ

-827 TFDVARVEED
+827 TFDIVRVEED

-861 KEDYE
+861 REDCE

-877 PENKEDANQ
+877 PENKEYANQ
-886 ISLSLTPKNQ
+886 TSSSLAPKNQ
-896 AGEDGQA
+896 AGKDGQA
-903 GESYAAYIFQPRD
+903 GESYASYIFQPRD

-948 LKPASKKAKELKG
+948 LKPAGKKAKELKE

-971 FDETAVKTSF
+971 FDETAVKTGL

-1025 NLPIVGCGANSP
+1025 NLPIVGCSANSP

-1045 SGALS
+1045 SRALS

-1076 TCAKKSNKLKISDPG
+1076 TCAKKSNKLRILDSGDISG
-1091 NIGGYN
+1091 SN

-1141 KDGFEQ
+1141 KEGFEQ

-1157 PSDGE
+1157 PSDGK

-1267 DICEVVMLS
+1267 DMCEVVMLS

>member
-30 WINENE
+30 WVNENE
-36 EDGWFDKFKDEPPAR
+36 EDGWFDKFKERKPAR
-51 WKFADDI
+51 WKFKDSI
-58 TKGDKITED
+58 NKGHEKEI
-67 NETDISRK
+67 NETTTDEYGNEISK
-75 YNRQIGE
+75 KVKQ

-104 ISEDKKPEKK
+104 ISEDEKPEKK
-114 QINNEIQSFIATP
+114 QINNEIQSFVYANENNELQVFA
-127 DDKPPYI
+127 DKPGFHP
-134 FVNQENRHQLSLRT
+134 LSLRT

-202 IAFFGAALDQI
+202 IAFFGAAMDQI

-227 TDHYYK
+227 TDHMDDAIK
-233 NFLAANSN
+233 
-241 TVNNINSPNNDSN
+241 
-254 SSSQPNYDSS
+254 
-264 DSSIDSNQS
+264 
-273 KYSSS
+273 
-278 VLSSLNSS
+278 
-286 SRSSQ
+286 
-291 ASTSLHSRGSLSVSY
+291 SVSVNKNPY
-306 VLTPPLVVAGH
+306 GPKTSKTSSYTKDIIEIPNPYDATCHANYAPTPPLVVTGH
-317 SLGGHLAQA
+317 SLGGHLAQV
-326 YCSIYPNE
+326 YCSVYPNE

-339 TFNAPGFGGVWISLP
+339 TFNAPGFGGVLISLP

-412 EDCVDLVKENK
+412 EDCVDIVKENK

-438 SKASKGDTLGIE
+438 SKASKGDTFGIE

-480 SSDTVKTD
+480 SSDTVKID

-613 SLYVNDFGYDDIGA
+613 SLYVNDFGYDDLGA

-637 LLAYR
+637 LLAYT
-642 QDNLPIKIID
+642 QDNLLIKIID
-652 KEDIKNINA
+652 KEDIRDINA
-661 KTLASEVMQDDL
+661 KTLASEVMQDNL
-673 NLMFAI
+673 NLTFAI

-687 DKKLDLE
+687 DKKLNLE

-706 YKGISPYVSRKQDSS
+706 YKGISPYVSHKQDSA

-748 SNDKKRYLVLSKKSR
+748 SNDNKRYLVLSKKSR

-773 QRSIILPSIQALGD
+773 QRSIILPSIQALED
-787 MSKEDKEY
+787 MSKEDKQY

-827 TFDVARVEED
+827 TFDIGRVEED

-861 KEDYE
+861 KEDCE

-877 PENKEDANQ
+877 LENKEDANQ
-886 ISLSLTPKNQ
+886 TSSSLAPKNQ
-896 AGEDGQA
+896 ASKDGQA
-903 GESYAAYIFQPRD
+903 GESYASYIFQPRD

-948 LKPASKKAKELKG
+948 LKPASKKAKELKE

-971 FDETAVKTSF
+971 FDETAVKTSL

-1025 NLPIVGCGANSP
+1025 NLPIVGCSTNSP

-1045 SGALS
+1045 SRALS

-1076 TCAKKSNKLKISDPG
+1076 TCAKKSNKLRISDPG
-1091 NIGGYN
+1091 DIGGSN
-1097 ISNADKDSANSNSA
+1097 ISNAGKDSANSNSA

-1141 KDGFEQ
+1141 KEGFEQ

-1211 EPESGVGYFTRL
+1211 EPESGTGYFTRL

>member
-30 WINENE
+30 WVNENE

-51 WKFADDI
+51 WKFADGI
-58 TKGDKITED
+58 TKGDTLKANID
-67 NETDISRK
+67 DKDGNVLRK
-75 YNRQIGE
+75 KGE

-104 ISEDKKPEKK
+104 KKNEEKPK
-114 QINNEIQSFIATP
+114 PIQINNEIQSFVDRYEDEAKTP
-127 DDKPPYI
+127 YTFYNNI
-134 FVNQENRHQLSLRT
+134 SLRT

-213 VSLKVLKDEIYKSI
+213 VSLKILKDEIYKGI
-227 TDHYYK
+227 TDHMDK
-233 NFLAANSN
+233 AIKSVS
-241 TVNNINSPNNDSN
+241 VNNNPYSPKTSSYTKDIIEISSPYDATCHSN
-254 SSSQPNYDSS
+254 YAP
-264 DSSIDSNQS
+264 
-273 KYSSS
+273 
-278 VLSSLNSS
+278 
-286 SRSSQ
+286 
-291 ASTSLHSRGSLSVSY
+291 A
-306 VLTPPLVVAGH
+306 PPLVVVGH
-317 SLGGHLAQA
+317 SLGGHLAQV
-326 YCSIYPNE
+326 YCSVYPNE

-339 TFNAPGFGGVWISLP
+339 TFNAPGFGGIWISLP

-369 KGIRWVARILDPYGF
+369 KGIRWVARILDPNGF

-438 SKASKGDTLGIE
+438 SKASKGDTFGIE

-502 LGLRYGMV
+502 LGLRYGMAN
-510 SYTEKF
+510 YTEKF

-613 SLYVNDFGYDDIGA
+613 SLYVNDFGYDDIGS

-637 LLAYR
+637 LLAYT
-642 QDNLPIKIID
+642 QDNLLIKIID
-652 KEDIKNINA
+652 KEDIKDISA

-673 NLMFAI
+673 NLTFAI

-687 DKKLDLE
+687 DKKLNLE

-706 YKGISPYVSRKQDSS
+706 YKGISPYVSHKQDSA

-748 SNDKKRYLVLSKKSR
+748 SNDKKRYLVLSKKSQ

-773 QRSIILPSIQALGD
+773 QRSIILPSIQALED

-827 TFDVARVEED
+827 TFDVVRVEED

-850 MMSKLLTGGEE
+850 MMGKLLTGGEE

-866 LCFKENKDKND
+866 LYFKENKDKND

-886 ISLSLTPKNQ
+886 ASLSLAPKNQ
-896 AGEDGQA
+896 AGEDVQA
-903 GESYAAYIFQPRD
+903 GESYAAYIFQPQD

-971 FDETAVKTSF
+971 FDETAVKTSL

-996 HGGRVVLKSVRGRT
+996 HGGRVALKSVRGRT

-1076 TCAKKSNKLKISDPG
+1076 TCAKKSNKLRISDPG
-1091 NIGGYN
+1091 DIGGYN

-1141 KDGFEQ
+1141 KEGFEQ

-1199 QKACNK
+1199 QKACK
-1205 AYKDAG
+1205 QAYKDAG
-1211 EPESGVGYFTRL
+1211 EPESGVGYFARL

>member
-30 WINENE
+30 WVNENE

-51 WKFADDI
+51 WKFADGI
-58 TKGDKITED
+58 TKGDTLKANID
-67 NETDISRK
+67 DKDGNVLRK
-75 YNRQIGE
+75 KGE

-104 ISEDKKPEKK
+104 KKNEEKPK
-114 QINNEIQSFIATP
+114 PIQINNEIQSFVDRYEDEAKTP
-127 DDKPPYI
+127 YTFYNNI
-134 FVNQENRHQLSLRT
+134 SLRT

-213 VSLKVLKDEIYKSI
+213 VSLKILKDEIYKGI
-227 TDHYYK
+227 TDHMDK
-233 NFLAANSN
+233 AIKSVS
-241 TVNNINSPNNDSN
+241 VNNNPYSPKTSSYTKDIIEISSPYDATCHSN
-254 SSSQPNYDSS
+254 YAP
-264 DSSIDSNQS
+264 
-273 KYSSS
+273 
-278 VLSSLNSS
+278 
-286 SRSSQ
+286 
-291 ASTSLHSRGSLSVSY
+291 A
-306 VLTPPLVVAGH
+306 PPLVVVGH
-317 SLGGHLAQA
+317 SLGGHLAQV
-326 YCSIYPNE
+326 YCSVYPNE

-339 TFNAPGFGGVWISLP
+339 TFNAPGFGGIWISLP

-369 KGIRWVARILDPYGF
+369 KGIRWVARILDPNGF

-502 LGLRYGMV
+502 LGLRYGMAN
-510 SYTEKF
+510 YTEKF

-613 SLYVNDFGYDDIGA
+613 SLYVNDFGYDDIGS

-637 LLAYR
+637 LLAYT
-642 QDNLPIKIID
+642 QDNLLIKIID
-652 KEDIKNINA
+652 KEDIKDINA

-679 YGCRFFTL
+679 YNCNFFTL
-687 DKKLDLE
+687 DKKLNLE
-694 QAKDRLTYISDF
+694 QAKDRLTYISYF
-706 YKGISPYVSRKQDSS
+706 YKDISSYVRSKKDSA

-748 SNDKKRYLVLSKKSR
+748 SNDKKRYLVLSKKSQ

-773 QRSIILPSIQALGD
+773 QRSIILPSIQALED

-827 TFDVARVEED
+827 TFDVVRVEED

-850 MMSKLLTGGEE
+850 MMGKLLTGGEE

-866 LCFKENKDKND
+866 LYFKENKDKND

-886 ISLSLTPKNQ
+886 ASLSLAPKNQ
-896 AGEDGQA
+896 AGEDVQA
-903 GESYAAYIFQPRD
+903 GESYAAYIFQPQD

-971 FDETAVKTSF
+971 FDETAVKTSL

-996 HGGRVVLKSVRGRT
+996 HGGRVALKSVRGRT

-1025 NLPIVGCGANSP
+1025 NLPIVGCSANSP

-1076 TCAKKSNKLKISDPG
+1076 TCAKKSNKLRISDPG
-1091 NIGGYN
+1091 DIGGYN

-1141 KDGFEQ
+1141 KEGFEQ

-1199 QKACNK
+1199 QKACK
-1205 AYKDAG
+1205 QAYKDAG
-1211 EPESGVGYFTRL
+1211 EPESGVGYFARL